1 MQATND
7 NPVLNNPYEE
17 PKFYYDT
24 DMNGNI
30 DYQTVIS
37 GRRSFGYDV
46 NIVPNK
52 PGSQAMFSQEDFI
65 SADPNAEFINT
76 IRKEVKAWREAGYPK
91 ASRITK
97 ELLDFWFNNRERRA
111 NLRLFFCQREA
122 VETAVWLNEIA
133 ERDPNTGNYILNLL
147 GERRHSVSDDDA
159 NVLPRTAFKMAT
171 GTGKTVV
178 MAMLIL
184 YNYLNKRANP
194 MDTHYADHF
203 LLCAPGITI
212 RDRLGV
218 LQLDY
223 SQRSN
228 NFERADYYHQRGLI
242 PPQFEKELGGLN
254 ASITIVNYQQF
265 LPRVF
270 SGKHAS
276 PLDGKQKWVN
286 GKLETQKDKEDYS
299 VMLSR
304 ILEKGVKGKR
314 IVVINDEAHH
324 CYLPK
329 TNKDKSLSDDEKS
342 DLKQENEAAMVW
354 YEGLRQMKLLGY
366 KLQQVYDLSATPYY
380 LKGSGYKEY
389 SLFPWVVSDFGLV
402 DAIESGLVKIPYLPA
417 YDNTTD
423 LDEPK
428 LRNIYDCIKDKLPKR
443 GMRAQKK
450 KDREDLAAD
459 VGTRRVA
466 SAPVETQRVVSAP
479 NLPTLL
485 NTALEQFVKD
495 YEDYDRGLRQSY
507 EAMGTLY
514 TAPPV
519 MIIVCNNTTV
529 SHEVYRDIAGYQDG
543 VDEEGEPRYRKG
555 RYKVFSNYDDYGM
568 PEEKFP
574 TLLIDSSALD
584 EASARIDEAFKKAYS
599 KEIEDFRHEYANQ
612 HGAGSADNITDAD
625 ILREVVNT
633 VGKPGKL
640 GGDIKCVVS
649 VSMLTEGWDANT
661 VTHVCGIRAFGSQLL
676 CEQVVGR
683 ALRRQSYDL
692 TPYDKLGR
700 EIDRKDLHR
709 YNPENVTY
717 KFPPEYARII
727 GVPFNTFK
735 GGETVVTPPQ
745 KPKNIIRALP
755 ERQATMEI
763 RFPVITGYRSDNVE
777 GTLTAKFE
785 GLPKFVLDFNKIPTE
800 TVLQTIVN
808 GDKKMMKTDYME
820 LRDSQVVYYFA
831 HLMIREYYTSRE
843 HGQQFQKF
851 PDIKKIVETWF
862 NEQLEIRGGDG
873 SPDQKRLVMLWDYKA
888 VLASIMEG
896 VHQANQDQEI
906 ISAVLNYYNPEGS
919 TAHVFRPTNKTVWP
933 TQKSHV
939 NYVIAEDNSWQQI
952 AAKTLD
958 AMECVVSWVRNQYL
972 GFRIPYT
979 VGDENKDYQPTF
991 IVRAGAR
998 ASSPALLAGEDVCA
1012 PQNAGEDARAPKN
1025 LIVECMD
1032 FDADNSGNKDAK
1044 RHYLKD
1050 YWIPAA
1056 NNLKTYGQWQLLE
1069 VRDID
1074 QLESEIRKAI

>member
-1 MQATND
+1 MQANND

-17 PKFYYDT
+17 PQYYYDT

-30 DYQTVIS
+30 DYATVIN
-37 GRRSFGYDV
+37 GRRPFGYDV
-46 NIVPNK
+46 NIVPK
-52 PGSQAMFSQEDFI
+52 KRGEKTFFSQEDFI
-65 SADPNAEFINT
+65 SVDPNAEFING

-97 ELLDFWFNNRERRA
+97 ELLDFWFNNKERRA

-147 GERRHSVSDDDA
+147 GERRHTVSKDDA
-159 NVLPRTAFKMAT
+159 YVLPRTAFKMAT

-212 RDRLGV
+212 RDRLSV

-228 NFERADYYHQRGLI
+228 NFERTDYYHQRGLI

-276 PLDGKQKWVN
+276 PLDGKQKWVD
-286 GKLETQKDKEDYS
+286 GELVTQKDKEDYS

-324 CYLPK
+324 CYLPRQ
-329 TNKDKSLSDDEKS
+329 NKDKSLTDDEKC

-380 LKGSGYKEY
+380 LKGSGYPEY

-402 DAIESGLVKIPYLPA
+402 DAIESGLVKIPFLPA

-428 LRNIYDCIKDKLPKR
+428 LRNIYESIKDKLPRR
-443 GMRAQKK
+443 GIRAQKK
-450 KDREDLAAD
+450 KDKED
-459 VGTRRVA
+459 R
-466 SAPVETQRVVSAP
+466 SAEGRLQGKNVDTSTLSVQAP

-495 YEDYDRGLRQSY
+495 YEDYDRGLRQAF

-519 MIIVCNNTTV
+519 LIVVCNNTTV

-543 VDEEGEPRYRKG
+543 VNEDGEPRYRKG
-555 RYKVFSNYDDYGM
+555 RFDVFSNYDGM
-568 PEEKFP
+568 GLPKEKFP

-584 EASARIDEAFKKAYS
+584 EASTRIDEAFKKAYAN
-599 KEIEDFRHEYANQ
+599 EIEEFRHEYANQ
-612 HGAGSADNITDAD
+612 HGAGSADNLTDAD

-692 TPYDKLGR
+692 IPYDKLGR
-700 EIDRKDLHR
+700 EIDRKDL
-709 YNPENVTY
+709 YKYKEENITY

-735 GGETVVTPPQ
+735 GGDTVVTKPQ
-745 KPKNIIRALP
+745 KPKAIIRALP
-755 ERQATMEI
+755 ERQQMEI
-763 RFPVITGYRSDNVE
+763 RFPVITGYRSDNIE
-777 GTLTAKFE
+777 GSLKADFT
-785 GLPKFVLDFNKIPTE
+785 GLPKFQLNFNQIPTE
-800 TVLQTIVN
+800 TVLQTVVN
-808 GDKKMMKTDYME
+808 GDQKMLKTDYKE
-820 LRDSQVVYYFA
+820 LRDLQVIYYFA

-851 PDIKKIVETWF
+851 PDIKQIVETWY
-862 NEQLEIRGGDG
+862 NEQLEIVGGDG
-873 SPDQKRLVMLWDYKA
+873 STEQKRLVMLWNYKA
-888 VLASIMEG
+888 VLDNIMEG
-896 VHQANQDQEI
+896 VHKANEDHEE

-919 TAHVFRPTNKTVWP
+919 TIHVYRPTNKTVYP

-952 AAKTLD
+952 AAQTLD
-958 AMECVVSWVRNQYL
+958 SMDCVECWVKNTYL

-979 VGDENKDYQPTF
+979 VGDENKEYQPTF
-991 IVRAGAR
+991 IVRVKGI
-998 ASSPALLAGEDVCA
+998 
-1012 PQNAGEDARAPKN
+1012 N
-1025 LIVECMD
+1025 LIVECED
-1032 FDADNSGNKDAK
+1032 FDSDKSGNKEAK

-1056 NNLKTYGQWQLLE
+1056 NNLKTYGTWDLLE

-1074 QLESEIRKAI
+1074 QLEKLINDKIKQL

>member
-1 MQATND
+1 MQANND

-17 PKFYYDT
+17 PQYYYDT

-30 DYQTVIS
+30 DYATVIN
-37 GRRSFGYDV
+37 GRRPFGYDV
-46 NIVPNK
+46 NIVPK
-52 PGSQAMFSQEDFI
+52 KRGDQTIFSQEDFI
-65 SADPNAEFINT
+65 SKDPNAEFING
-76 IRKEVKAWREAGYPK
+76 IRKEVKTWREAGYPK

-97 ELLDFWFNNRERRA
+97 ELLDFWFNNKERRA

-147 GERRHSVSDDDA
+147 GERRHTVSTDDA
-159 NVLPRTAFKMAT
+159 YVLPRTAFKMAT

-212 RDRLGV
+212 RDRLAV

-228 NFERADYYHQRGLI
+228 NYERTDYYHQRGLI

-254 ASITIVNYQQF
+254 SSITIVNYQQF

-270 SGKHAS
+270 AGKHAS
-276 PLDGKQKWVN
+276 PLDGKIVYRDGEMVQQK
-286 GKLETQKDKEDYS
+286 ETEDYS

-304 ILEKGVKGKR
+304 VLEKGVKGKR
-314 IVVINDEAHH
+314 IIVINDEAHH
-324 CYLPK
+324 CYLPRN
-329 TNKDKSLSDDEKS
+329 TKDKSLTDDEKS
-342 DLKQENEAAMVW
+342 DLKQENDTAMVW

-366 KLQQVYDLSATPYY
+366 KIQHVYDLSATPYY
-380 LKGSGYKEY
+380 LKGSGYPEY

-417 YDNTTD
+417 YDNTPD

-428 LRNIYDCIKDKLPKR
+428 LRNIYDSIKDKLPKR
-443 GMRAQKK
+443 GLRAQKK
-450 KDREDLAAD
+450 KDKEDNIDTSALA
-459 VGTRRVA
+459 V
-466 SAPVETQRVVSAP
+466 QAP

-495 YEDYDRGLRQSY
+495 YEDYDRGLRQAF

-519 MIIVCNNTTV
+519 LIVVCNNTTV

-543 VDEEGEPRYRKG
+543 VNEDGEPRYRHG
-555 RYKVFSNYDDYGM
+555 RFEVFSNYDGM
-568 PEEKFP
+568 GLPKEKFP

-584 EASARIDEAFKKAYS
+584 EASTRIDEAFKKAYAN
-599 KEIEDFRHEYANQ
+599 EIEEFRHEYANQ
-612 HGAGSADNITDAD
+612 HGAGSADNLTDAD

-692 TPYDKLGR
+692 IPYDKLGR
-700 EIDRKDLHR
+700 EIDRRDLYK
-709 YNPENVTY
+709 YNKENVTY

-735 GGETVVTPPQ
+735 GGKTVVTKPQ
-745 KPKNIIRALP
+745 KPKAIIRALP
-755 ERQATMEI
+755 ERQQMEI
-763 RFPVITGYRSDNVE
+763 KFPVITGYRSDNIE
-777 GTLTAKFE
+777 GTLTADFT
-785 GLPKFVLDFNKIPTE
+785 GLPKFQLNFNQIPTE
-800 TVLQTIVN
+800 TILETVVN
-808 GDKKMMKTDYME
+808 GDQKMLKTDYKE
-820 LRDSQVVYYFA
+820 LRDSQVIYYFA

-851 PDIKKIVETWF
+851 PDIKKIVETWY
-862 NEQLEIRGGDG
+862 NEQLEIIGGDG
-873 SPDQKRLVMLWDYKA
+873 SPEQKRLVMLWNYKA
-888 VLASIMEG
+888 VLGNIMEG
-896 VHQANQDQEI
+896 VHKANADHEE

-919 TAHVFRPTNKTVWP
+919 TIHVYRPTNRPVYP

-939 NYVIAEDNSWQQI
+939 NLVIAEDNSWQQI

-958 AMECVVSWVRNQYL
+958 AMDSVECWVKNTYL

-979 VGDENKDYQPTF
+979 VGDENKEYQPTF
-991 IVRAGAR
+991 IVRVKGI
-998 ASSPALLAGEDVCA
+998 
-1012 PQNAGEDARAPKN
+1012 N
-1025 LIVECMD
+1025 LIVECED
-1032 FDADNSGNKDAK
+1032 FDSDKSGNKEAK

-1056 NNLKTYGQWQLLE
+1056 NNLKTYGTWDLLE

-1074 QLESEIRKAI
+1074 QLEKLINEKIK

>member
-1 MQATND
+1 MQANND

-17 PKFYYDT
+17 PKYYYDT

-30 DYQTVIS
+30 DYQTIIN
-37 GRRSFGYDV
+37 GRRPFGYDV
-46 NIVPNK
+46 NIVPGK
-52 PGSQAMFSQEDFI
+52 RGDRTLFSQGDFV
-65 SADPNAEFINT
+65 SVDPNAEFINT
-76 IRKEVKAWREAGYPK
+76 IRSEVKAWRKAGYPK

-97 ELLDFWFNNRERRA
+97 ELLDFWFNNKDRKA
-111 NLRLFFCQREA
+111 NLSLFFCQREA

-147 GERRHSVSDDDA
+147 AERRHSVSQDDA
-159 NVLPRTAFKMAT
+159 FVLPRTAFKMAT

-218 LQLDY
+218 LQLDF
-223 SQRSN
+223 SKRSN
-228 NFERADYYHQRGLI
+228 NFERTDYYHQRGLI
-242 PPQFEKELGGLN
+242 PQQFEKELGGLN
-254 ASITIVNYQQF
+254 SSITIVNYQQF
-265 LPRVF
+265 LPRTF

-276 PLDGKQKWVN
+276 PLDGKQKWKD

-299 VMLSR
+299 IMLNR

-324 CYLPK
+324 CYLPRQDKNK
-329 TNKDKSLSDDEKS
+329 TLSEDEKN
-342 DLKQENEAAMVW
+342 DLKQENETAMVW

-366 KLQQVYDLSATPYY
+366 KLQHVYDLSATPYY
-380 LKGSGYKEY
+380 LKGSGYTEY

-417 YDNTTD
+417 YDNTPG

-428 LRNIYDCIKDKLPKR
+428 LRNIYECVKDKLPKR
-443 GMRAQKK
+443 GMRSQKK
-450 KDREDLAAD
+450 KDKEDQAA
-459 VGTRRVA
+459 A
-466 SAPVETQRVVSAP
+466 APSAVMLSQQPP

-485 NTALEQFVKD
+485 NTALDQFVED
-495 YEDYDRGLRQSY
+495 YRNYDRGLREAF

-519 MIIVCNNTTV
+519 MIVVCNNTTV
-529 SHEVYRDIAGYQDG
+529 SYEVYREIAGYQDG
-543 VDEEGEPRYRKG
+543 VNDDGEPRYRQG
-555 RYKVFSNYDDYGM
+555 RFDLFSNYDAMGLPKD
-568 PEEKFP
+568 KFP

-584 EASARIDEAFKKAYS
+584 EASARIDEAFKKAYAE
-599 KEIEDFRHEYANQ
+599 EIEEFKHEYANQ
-612 HGAGSADNITDAD
+612 HGAGSADNLTDAD

-692 TPYDKLGR
+692 IAYDKLGH
-700 EIDRKDLHR
+700 EIDAKDLYK
-709 YNPENVTY
+709 YNKENVTY

-735 GGETVVTPPQ
+735 GGQTVVTKPQ
-745 KPKNIIRALP
+745 KPKAIVRALP

-777 GTLTAKFE
+777 GTLSAKFE
-785 GLPKFVLDFNKIPTE
+785 GLPKFVLDFNKIPTK
-800 TVLQTIVN
+800 TALQSVVN
-808 GDKKMMKTDYME
+808 DKEYLLKTDYME
-820 LRDSQVVYYFA
+820 LRDAQVIYYFA

-843 HGQQFQKF
+843 HGQQFQRF
-851 PDIKKIVETWF
+851 PDIKRIVEMWYGT
-862 NEQLEIRGGDG
+862 QLEIHGGDG
-873 SPDQKRLVMLWDYKA
+873 SGEQKRLVMLWDYKA
-888 VLASIMEG
+888 VLANIMEG
-896 VHQANQDQEI
+896 VHKANADHEEI
-906 ISAVLNYYNPEGS
+906 NAVLNYYNPEGS
-919 TAHVFRPTNKTVWP
+919 TQHVFRPTNKAVWP
-933 TQKSHV
+933 TLKSHV
-939 NYVIAEDNSWQQI
+939 NYIIAEDNSWQQI
-952 AAKTLD
+952 AAKD
-958 AMECVVSWVRNQYL
+958 GMCRVL
-972 GFRIPYT
+972 GA
-979 VGDENKDYQPTF
+979 QP
-991 IVRAGAR
+991 VPR
-998 ASSPALLAGEDVCA
+998 LAYSLHHW
-1012 PQNAGEDARAPKN
+1012 R
-1025 LIVECMD
+1025 
-1032 FDADNSGNKDAK
+1032 
-1044 RHYLKD
+1044 
-1050 YWIPAA
+1050 
-1056 NNLKTYGQWQLLE
+1056 
-1069 VRDID
+1069 
-1074 QLESEIRKAI
+1074 

>member
-1 MQATND
+1 MQANNE

-17 PKFYYDT
+17 PQYYYDT

-30 DYQTVIS
+30 DYATVIN
-37 GRRSFGYDV
+37 GRRPFGYDV
-46 NIVPNK
+46 NIVPK
-52 PGSQAMFSQEDFI
+52 KRGDKTFFSQEDFI
-65 SADPNAEFINT
+65 SVDPNAEFING

-97 ELLDFWFNNRERRA
+97 ELLDFWFNNKERRA

-147 GERRHSVSDDDA
+147 GERRHTVSTDDA
-159 NVLPRTAFKMAT
+159 YVLPRTAFKMAT

-212 RDRLGV
+212 RDRLSV

-228 NFERADYYHQRGLI
+228 NFERTDYYHQRGLI

-276 PLDGKQKWVN
+276 PLDGKQKWVD
-286 GKLETQKDKEDYS
+286 GELVTQKDKEDYS

-324 CYLPK
+324 CYLPRQ
-329 TNKDKSLSDDEKS
+329 NKDKNLTEDEKS

-380 LKGSGYKEY
+380 LKGSGYPEY

-428 LRNIYDCIKDKLPKR
+428 LRNIYECIKDKLPKR

-450 KDREDLAAD
+450 KDKEDHVDTSALA
-459 VGTRRVA
+459 V
-466 SAPVETQRVVSAP
+466 QAP

-495 YEDYDRGLRQSY
+495 YEDYDRGLRQAY

-519 MIIVCNNTTV
+519 LIVVCNNTTV

-543 VDEEGEPRYRKG
+543 VNEDGEPRYRKG
-555 RYKVFSNYDDYGM
+555 RFDVFSNYDGM
-568 PEEKFP
+568 GLPKEKFP

-584 EASARIDEAFKKAYS
+584 EASTRIDEAFKKAYAN
-599 KEIEDFRHEYANQ
+599 EIEEFRHEYANQ
-612 HGAGSADNITDAD
+612 HGAGSADNLTDAD

-692 TPYDKLGR
+692 IPYDKLGR
-700 EIDRKDLHR
+700 EIDRKDL
-709 YNPENVTY
+709 YKYKEENITY

-735 GGETVVTPPQ
+735 GGDTVVTKPQ
-745 KPKNIIRALP
+745 KPKAIIRALP
-755 ERQATMEI
+755 ERKEMEI
-763 RFPVITGYRSDNVE
+763 RFPVITGYRSDNIE
-777 GTLTAKFE
+777 GSLKADFT
-785 GLPKFVLDFNKIPTE
+785 GLPKFQLNFNQIPTE

-808 GDKKMMKTDYME
+808 GDQKMLKTDYKE
-820 LRDSQVVYYFA
+820 LRDSQVIYYFA

-851 PDIKKIVETWF
+851 PDIKQIVETWY
-862 NEQLEIRGGDG
+862 NEQLEIVGGDG
-873 SPDQKRLVMLWDYKA
+873 STEQKRLVMLWNYKA
-888 VLASIMEG
+888 VLDNINEG
-896 VHQANQDQEI
+896 IHKANADHEEI
-906 ISAVLNYYNPEGS
+906 TAVLNYYNPEGS
-919 TAHVFRPTNKTVWP
+919 TIHVYRPTNKAVYP

-958 AMECVVSWVRNQYL
+958 AMECVECWVKNTYL

-979 VGDENKDYQPTF
+979 VGDENKEYQPTF
-991 IVRAGAR
+991 IVRVKGI
-998 ASSPALLAGEDVCA
+998 
-1012 PQNAGEDARAPKN
+1012 N
-1025 LIVECMD
+1025 LIVECED
-1032 FDADNSGNKDAK
+1032 FDGDKSGNKEAK

-1056 NNLKTYGQWQLLE
+1056 NNLKTYGTWDLLE

-1074 QLESEIRKAI
+1074 QLEKLINDKIKQL

>member
-1 MQATND
+1 MDKDNVTTIQND

-17 PKFYYDT
+17 PKYYYDT
-24 DMNGNI
+24 DLSGNI
-30 DYQTVIS
+30 DYNKVIN
-37 GRRSFGYDV
+37 GRRPFGYDV

-52 PGSQAMFSQEDFI
+52 RGEQTIFSQGDFA
-65 SADPNAEFINT
+65 SSDPNAEFINT
-76 IRKEVKAWREAGYPK
+76 IREEVKKWRLDGYPR

-97 ELLDFWFNNRERRA
+97 ELLDYWFNNKERQS

-147 GERRHSVSDDDA
+147 GERRHTVSEDDA

-218 LQLDY
+218 LQLDF

-228 NFERADYYHQRGLI
+228 NFERTDYYHQRGLI

-254 ASITIVNYQQF
+254 SSITIVNYQQF

-270 SGKHAS
+270 AGKHAS
-276 PLDGKQKWVN
+276 PLDGKQKWVD
-286 GKLETQKDKEDYS
+286 GKLVTQKEKEDYS

-329 TNKDKSLSDDEKS
+329 ETKEKLDVDEKK
-342 DLKQENEAAMVW
+342 DNDTAKVW

-366 KLQQVYDLSATPYY
+366 KIQHVYDLSATPYY

-389 SLFPWVVSDFGLV
+389 SLYPWVVSDFGLV
-402 DAIESGLVKIPYLPA
+402 DAIESGLVKIPFLPA

-423 LDEPK
+423 LEEPK
-428 LRNIYDCIKDKLPKR
+428 LRNIYEFVKDKLPKG
-443 GMRAQKK
+443 GMKAQKK
-450 KDREDLAAD
+450 KDKEEKVDPQNTIAA
-459 VGTRRVA
+459 
-466 SAPVETQRVVSAP
+466 QAP

-495 YEDYDRGLRQSY
+495 YEKYAKGLRESF
-507 EAMGTLY
+507 EAMGSLY
-514 TAPPV
+514 SAPPV
-519 MIIVCNNTTV
+519 MIVVCNNTTV
-529 SHEVYRDIAGYQDG
+529 SYEVYREIAGYQDG
-543 VDEEGEPRYRKG
+543 VDNEGEPRYRHG
-555 RYKVFSNYDDYGM
+555 RFPIFSNYDEMGF
-568 PEEKFP
+568 PKEKFP

-584 EASARIDEAFKKAYS
+584 DASTRIDEAFKNAHV
-599 KEIEDFRHEYANQ
+599 KEIEEFKREYANL

-692 TPYDKLGR
+692 IPYDKLGR
-700 EIDRKDLHR
+700 EIDRKKL
-709 YNPENVTY
+709 YKYSPENVTY

-735 GGETVVTPPQ
+735 GGQTVVTPPQ
-745 KPKNIIRALP
+745 KPKNILRALP
-755 ERQATMEI
+755 ERQQQMEI
-763 RFPVITGYRSDNVE
+763 RFPVITGYRSDNIE
-777 GTLTAKFE
+777 GTLVADFTN
-785 GLPKFVLDFNKIPTE
+785 LPRFKLDFNKIPTE
-800 TVLQTIVN
+800 TVLQTVVN
-808 GDKKMMKTDYME
+808 GDKQMLKTDYLD
-820 LRDSQVVYYFA
+820 LRDSQVIYYFA

-843 HGQQFQKF
+843 HGQQFQRF
-851 PDIKKIVETWF
+851 PDIKCIVEKWY
-862 NEQLEIRGGDG
+862 NEQLEIVGGDG
-873 SPDQKRLVMLWDYKA
+873 SPEQKRLVMLWNYKA
-888 VLASIMEG
+888 VLDNINEG
-896 VHQANQDQEI
+896 IHKANADHEEI
-906 ISAVLNYYNPEGS
+906 TAVLNYYNPEET
-919 TAHVFRPTNKTVWP
+919 TAHVYRATNKDVYP
-933 TQKSHV
+933 TEKSHV

-958 AMECVVSWVRNQYL
+958 SMDNVIAWVKNDYL

-979 VGDENKDYQPTF
+979 VGDENKVYLPTF
-991 IVRAGAR
+991 IVKVKKTDE
-998 ASSPALLAGEDVCA
+998 SII
-1012 PQNAGEDARAPKN
+1012 N
-1025 LIVECMD
+1025 LIVECEK
-1032 FDADNSGNKDAK
+1032 FDSDKTGNKDSK
-1044 RHYLKD
+1044 RHYLKER
-1050 YWIPAA
+1050 WIPAA
-1056 NNLKTYGQWQLLE
+1056 NNLKTYGQWDLLE
-1069 VRDID
+1069 VEDID
-1074 QLESEIRKAI
+1074 QLKELINEKIK

>member
-1 MQATND
+1 MQANND

-17 PKFYYDT
+17 PHYYYDT

-30 DYQTVIS
+30 DYATVIN
-37 GRRSFGYDV
+37 GRRPFGYDV
-46 NIVPNK
+46 NIVPK
-52 PGSQAMFSQEDFI
+52 KRGDQTIFSQEDFI
-65 SADPNAEFINT
+65 SVDPNAEFING

-147 GERRHSVSDDDA
+147 GERRHTVSKDDA
-159 NVLPRTAFKMAT
+159 YVLPRTAFKMAT

-212 RDRLGV
+212 RDRLSV

-228 NFERADYYHQRGLI
+228 NFERTDYYHQRGLI

-254 ASITIVNYQQF
+254 SSITIVNYQQF

-270 SGKHAS
+270 AGKHAS
-276 PLDGKQKWVN
+276 PLDGKQKWVD
-286 GKLETQKDKEDYS
+286 GELVTQKETEDYS

-304 ILEKGVKGKR
+304 VMEKGVKGKR
-314 IVVINDEAHH
+314 IIVINDEAHH
-324 CYLPK
+324 CYLPRQ
-329 TNKDKSLSDDEKS
+329 NKDKSLTDDEKS
-342 DLKQENEAAMVW
+342 DLKQENDTAMVW

-366 KLQQVYDLSATPYY
+366 KLQHVYDLSATPYY
-380 LKGSGYKEY
+380 LKGSGYPEY

-402 DAIESGLVKIPYLPA
+402 DAIESGLVKIPFLPA

-428 LRNIYDCIKDKLPKR
+428 LRNIYECIKDKLPKR
-443 GMRAQKK
+443 GLRAQKK
-450 KDREDLAAD
+450 KDKEDNVDTSALA
-459 VGTRRVA
+459 V
-466 SAPVETQRVVSAP
+466 QAP

-495 YEDYDRGLRQSY
+495 YEDYDRGLRQAF

-519 MIIVCNNTTV
+519 LIVVCNNTTV

-543 VDEEGEPRYRKG
+543 VNEDGEPRYRHG
-555 RYKVFSNYDDYGM
+555 RFSVFSNYDEMGLPKD
-568 PEEKFP
+568 KFP

-584 EASARIDEAFKKAYS
+584 EASTRIDEAFKKAYAN
-599 KEIEDFRHEYANQ
+599 EIEEFRHEYANQ
-612 HGAGSADNITDAD
+612 HGAGSADNLTDAD

-692 TPYDKLGR
+692 IPYDKLGR
-700 EIDRKDLHR
+700 EIDRKDLYK
-709 YNPENVTY
+709 YNKENITY

-735 GGETVVTPPQ
+735 GGQTVVTKPQ
-745 KPKNIIRALP
+745 KPKAIIRALP
-755 ERQATMEI
+755 ERRQMEI
-763 RFPVITGYRSDNVE
+763 RFPVITGYRSDNIE
-777 GTLTAKFE
+777 GSLKADFTD
-785 GLPKFVLDFNKIPTE
+785 LPKFKLDFNKIPTE
-800 TVLQTIVN
+800 TILQTVVN
-808 GDKKMMKTDYME
+808 GDQKMLKTDYKEM
-820 LRDSQVVYYFA
+820 RDLQVIYYFA

-851 PDIKKIVETWF
+851 PDIKQIVETWY
-862 NEQLEIRGGDG
+862 NEQLEIIGGDG
-873 SPDQKRLVMLWDYKA
+873 STEQKRLVMLWNYKA
-888 VLASIMEG
+888 VLDNIMEG
-896 VHQANQDQEI
+896 VHKANEDHEE

-919 TAHVFRPTNKTVWP
+919 TIHVYRPTNKTVYL

-939 NYVIAEDNSWQQI
+939 NYVISEDNSWQQI

-958 AMECVVSWVRNQYL
+958 AMECVECWVKNTYL

-979 VGDENKDYQPTF
+979 VGDENKEYQPTF
-991 IVRAGAR
+991 IVRIKGI
-998 ASSPALLAGEDVCA
+998 
-1012 PQNAGEDARAPKN
+1012 N
-1025 LIVECMD
+1025 LIVECED
-1032 FDADNSGNKDAK
+1032 FDSDKSGNKEAK

-1056 NNLKTYGQWQLLE
+1056 NNLKTYGTWQLLE
-1069 VRDID
+1069 IRDID
-1074 QLESEIRKAI
+1074 QLESEILKTITK

>member
-1 MQATND
+1 MFGRIFVEREQRINDITLMQANND

-17 PKFYYDT
+17 PRCYYDT

-30 DYQTVIS
+30 DYATVID
-37 GRRSFGYDV
+37 GRRPFGYDV
-46 NIVPNK
+46 NIVPK
-52 PGSQAMFSQEDFI
+52 KRGDQTFFSQEDFI
-65 SADPNAEFINT
+65 SVDPNAEFING
-76 IRKEVKAWREAGYPK
+76 IRKEVKTWREAGYPK

-97 ELLDFWFNNRERRA
+97 ELLDYWFNNKDRRP

-147 GERRHSVSDDDA
+147 GERRHTVSSDDA
-159 NVLPRTAFKMAT
+159 YVLPRTAFKMAT

-212 RDRLGV
+212 RDRLSV

-228 NFERADYYHQRGLI
+228 NYERSDYYHQRGLI

-254 ASITIVNYQQF
+254 SSITILNYQQF

-276 PLDGKQKWVN
+276 PLDGKVVYRDGEMVQQK
-286 GKLETQKDKEDYS
+286 ETEDYS
-299 VMLSR
+299 VLLNR
-304 ILEKGVKGKR
+304 VLEKGVKGKR

-324 CYLPK
+324 CYLPRQA
-329 TNKDKSLSDDEKS
+329 KDKSLTDDEKN
-342 DLKQENEAAMVW
+342 DLKQENDTAMVW

-366 KLQQVYDLSATPYY
+366 KLQHVYDLSATPYY
-380 LKGSGYKEY
+380 LKGSGYPEY

-428 LRNIYDCIKDKLPKR
+428 LRNIYECIKDKLPKR
-443 GMRAQKK
+443 GLRAQKK
-450 KDREDLAAD
+450 KDKEEQENKDSDNAKTSVFA
-459 VGTRRVA
+459 
-466 SAPVETQRVVSAP
+466 QAP

-495 YEDYDRGLRQSY
+495 YEDYDRGLRQVY
-507 EAMGTLY
+507 EEMGSLY
-514 TAPPV
+514 SAPPV
-519 MIIVCNNTTV
+519 LIIVCNNTTV

-543 VDEEGEPRYRKG
+543 VNEDGEPRYRHG
-555 RYKVFSNYDDYGM
+555 RFEVFSNYDGM
-568 PEEKFP
+568 GSPKEKFP

-584 EASARIDEAFKKAYS
+584 EASTRIDDAFKKAYAQ
-599 KEIEDFRHEYANQ
+599 EIEEFRHEYANQ
-612 HGAGSADNITDAD
+612 HGAGSADNLTDAD

-692 TPYDKLGR
+692 IPYDKQGR
-700 EIDRKDLHR
+700 EIDRKEL
-709 YNPENVTY
+709 YKFNKENITY

-735 GGETVVTPPQ
+735 GGKTVVVKPQ
-745 KPKNIIRALP
+745 KPKAIIRALP
-755 ERQATMEI
+755 ERQQMEI
-763 RFPVITGYRSDNVE
+763 RFPVITGYRSDNIE
-777 GTLTAKFE
+777 GSLTADFT
-785 GLPKFVLDFNKIPTE
+785 GLPKFKLDFNKIPTE
-800 TVLQTIVN
+800 TVLQTVVN
-808 GDKKMMKTDYME
+808 GDQKMLKADYME
-820 LRDSQVVYYFA
+820 LRDSQVIYYFA
-831 HLMIREYYTSRE
+831 HLMIREYYTSPK

-851 PDIKKIVETWF
+851 PDIRNIVEQWY
-862 NEQLEIRGGDG
+862 NEQLEIIGGDG
-873 SPDQKRLVMLWDYKA
+873 STEQKRLVMLWDYKA
-888 VLASIMEG
+888 VLDNIMEG
-896 VHQANQDQEI
+896 IHKANADHEE

-919 TAHVFRPTNKTVWP
+919 TIHVYRPTNRPVYP
-933 TQKSHV
+933 TQKSHI

-958 AMECVVSWVRNQYL
+958 SMEIVETWVKNTYL

-979 VGDENKDYQPTF
+979 VGDENKEYQPTF
-991 IVRAGAR
+991 IVKVKGI
-998 ASSPALLAGEDVCA
+998 
-1012 PQNAGEDARAPKN
+1012 N
-1025 LIVECMD
+1025 LIVECED
-1032 FDADNSGNKDAK
+1032 FDSDKSGNKGDK

-1056 NNLKTYGQWQLLE
+1056 NNLKTYGTWDLLE
-1069 VRDID
+1069 VNDID
-1074 QLESEIRKAI
+1074 QLEELINEKIKKL

>member
-1 MQATND
+1 MQANND

-17 PKFYYDT
+17 PMYYYDT

-30 DYQTVIS
+30 DYATVIN
-37 GRRSFGYDV
+37 GRRPYGYDV
-46 NIVPNK
+46 NIVPK
-52 PGSQAMFSQEDFI
+52 KRGDKTFFSQEDFI
-65 SADPNAEFINT
+65 SVDPNAEFING
-76 IRKEVKAWREAGYPK
+76 IRKEVKAWREGGYQK

-97 ELLDFWFNNRERRA
+97 ELLDFWFNNKERRA

-147 GERRHSVSDDDA
+147 TERRHTVSSDDA
-159 NVLPRTAFKMAT
+159 YVLPRTAFKMAT

-212 RDRLGV
+212 RDRLSV
-218 LQLDY
+218 LQLDN

-228 NFERADYYHQRGLI
+228 NFERTDYYHQRGLI

-254 ASITIVNYQQF
+254 SSITIVNYQQF
-265 LPRVF
+265 QPRVF
-270 SGKHAS
+270 AGKHAS

-286 GKLETQKDKEDYS
+286 GELVTQKETESYS
-299 VMLSR
+299 VLLSR

-314 IVVINDEAHH
+314 IVIINDEAHH
-324 CYLPK
+324 CYLPRQ
-329 TNKDKSLSDDEKS
+329 TKDKSLTNDEKN
-342 DLKQENEAAMVW
+342 DLKQENDTAMVW

-366 KLQQVYDLSATPYY
+366 KLQHVYDLSATPYY
-380 LKGSGYKEY
+380 LKGSGYPEY

-402 DAIESGLVKIPYLPA
+402 DAIESGLVKIPFLPA
-417 YDNTTD
+417 YDNTPD

-428 LRNIYDCIKDKLPKR
+428 LRNIYECIKDKLPKR
-443 GMRAQKK
+443 GIRAQKK
-450 KDREDLAAD
+450 KDKEDNVD
-459 VGTRRVA
+459 T
-466 SAPVETQRVVSAP
+466 SALSVQAP

-495 YEDYDRGLRQSY
+495 YEDYDRGLRQAY

-519 MIIVCNNTTV
+519 LIVVCNNTTV

-543 VDEEGEPRYRKG
+543 VNKDGEPRYRHG
-555 RYKVFSNYDDYGM
+555 RFDVFSNYDGM
-568 PEEKFP
+568 GLPKEKFP

-584 EASARIDEAFKKAYS
+584 EASTRIDEVFKKAYAN
-599 KEIEDFRHEYANQ
+599 EIEEFRHEYANQ
-612 HGAGSADNITDAD
+612 HGAGSADNLTDAD

-692 TPYDKLGR
+692 IPYDKLGR
-700 EIDRKDLHR
+700 EIDRKDLKK
-709 YNPENVTY
+709 YNPENITY
-717 KFPPEYARII
+717 KFPPEYARVI

-735 GGETVVTPPQ
+735 GGQTVVTKPQ
-745 KPKNIIRALP
+745 KPKAIIRALP
-755 ERQATMEI
+755 ERQQMEI
-763 RFPVITGYRSDNVE
+763 RFPVITGYRSDNIE
-777 GTLTAKFE
+777 GSLTADFTD
-785 GLPKFVLDFNKIPTE
+785 LPKFKLDFNKIPTK

-808 GDKKMMKTDYME
+808 GDKKMLKTDYKE
-820 LRDSQVVYYFA
+820 LRDSQVIYYFA
-831 HLMIREYYTSRE
+831 HLMIREFYRDPNGY
-843 HGQQFQKF
+843 QQFQKF
-851 PDIKKIVETWF
+851 PDIKQIVEMWF
-862 NEQLEIRGGDG
+862 NEQLEIVGGDG
-873 SPDQKRLVMLWDYKA
+873 SVDQKRLVMLWDYKA
-888 VLASIMEG
+888 VLDNINEG
-896 VHQANQDQEI
+896 IHKANEDHEE

-919 TAHVFRPTNKTVWP
+919 TIHVYRPTNKTVYP

-952 AAKTLD
+952 AAQTLD
-958 AMECVVSWVRNQYL
+958 SMECVECWVKNTYL

-979 VGDENKDYQPTF
+979 VGDENKEYQPTF
-991 IVRAGAR
+991 IVRVKGI
-998 ASSPALLAGEDVCA
+998 
-1012 PQNAGEDARAPKN
+1012 N
-1025 LIVECMD
+1025 LIVECED
-1032 FDADNSGNKDAK
+1032 FDSDKSGNKEAK

-1056 NNLKTYGQWQLLE
+1056 NNLKTYGTWDLLE
-1069 VRDID
+1069 IRDID
-1074 QLESEIRKAI
+1074 QLEKLINDKIKQL

>member
-1 MQATND
+1 MQANND

-17 PKFYYDT
+17 PQYYYDT

-30 DYQTVIS
+30 DYATVIN
-37 GRRSFGYDV
+37 GRRPFGYDV
-46 NIVPNK
+46 NIVPK
-52 PGSQAMFSQEDFI
+52 KRGDQTIFSQDDFI
-65 SADPNAEFINT
+65 SVDPNAEFING
-76 IRKEVKAWREAGYPK
+76 IRKEVKTWREAGYPK

-97 ELLDFWFNNRERRA
+97 ELLDFWFNNKERRA

-147 GERRHSVSDDDA
+147 GERRHTVSKDDA
-159 NVLPRTAFKMAT
+159 YVLPRTAFKMAT

-212 RDRLGV
+212 RDRLNV

-223 SQRSN
+223 SQRSSN
-228 NFERADYYHQRGLI
+228 YERTDYYHQRGLI

-254 ASITIVNYQQF
+254 SSITTVNYQQF

-276 PLDGKQKWVN
+276 PLDGKQKWVD
-286 GKLETQKDKEDYS
+286 GELVTQKDKEDYS

-314 IVVINDEAHH
+314 IVIINDEAHH

-329 TNKDKSLSDDEKS
+329 QNKDKTLTDDEKS

-366 KLQQVYDLSATPYY
+366 KIQQVYDLSATPYY
-380 LKGSGYKEY
+380 LKGSGYPEY

-402 DAIESGLVKIPYLPA
+402 DAIESGLVKIPFLPA
-417 YDNTTD
+417 YDNTD
-423 LDEPK
+423 LDEPR
-428 LRNIYDCIKDKLPKR
+428 LRNIYDSIKDKLPKR
-443 GMRAQKK
+443 GLRAQKK
-450 KDREDLAAD
+450 KDKENKVDTSALA
-459 VGTRRVA
+459 V
-466 SAPVETQRVVSAP
+466 QAP

-495 YEDYDRGLRQSY
+495 YEDYDRGLRQAF

-519 MIIVCNNTTV
+519 LIVVCNNTTV

-543 VDEEGEPRYRKG
+543 VNEDGEPRYRKG
-555 RYKVFSNYDDYGM
+555 RFDVFSNYDGM
-568 PEEKFP
+568 GLPKEKFP

-584 EASARIDEAFKKAYS
+584 EASTRIDEAFKKAYAN
-599 KEIEDFRHEYANQ
+599 EIEEFRHEYANQ
-612 HGAGSADNITDAD
+612 HGAGSADNLTDAD

-692 TPYDKLGR
+692 IPYDKLGQ
-700 EIDRKDLHR
+700 EIDRKDL
-709 YNPENVTY
+709 YKYKEENVTY

-735 GGETVVTPPQ
+735 GGQTVVTKPQ
-745 KPKNIIRALP
+745 KPKAIIRALP
-755 ERQATMEI
+755 ERQQMEI
-763 RFPVITGYRSDNVE
+763 RFPVITGYRSDNIE
-777 GTLTAKFE
+777 GSLTADFTD
-785 GLPKFVLDFNKIPTE
+785 LPKFQLNFNQIPTE
-800 TVLQTIVN
+800 TILQTIVN
-808 GDKKMMKTDYME
+808 GDQKMLKTDYKE
-820 LRDSQVVYYFA
+820 LRDSQVIYYFA

-851 PDIKKIVETWF
+851 PDIKKIVETWY
-862 NEQLEIRGGDG
+862 NEQLEIIGGDG
-873 SPDQKRLVMLWDYKA
+873 STEQKRLVMLWNYKA
-888 VLASIMEG
+888 VLDNIMEG
-896 VHQANQDQEI
+896 VHKANTQDEV

-919 TAHVFRPTNKTVWP
+919 TIHVYRPTNRPVYP

-958 AMECVVSWVRNQYL
+958 SMECIECWVKNTYL

-979 VGDENKDYQPTF
+979 VGDENKEYQPTF
-991 IVRAGAR
+991 ILKVRGI
-998 ASSPALLAGEDVCA
+998 
-1012 PQNAGEDARAPKN
+1012 N
-1025 LIVECMD
+1025 LIVECED
-1032 FDADNSGNKDAK
+1032 FDSDKSGNKEAK

-1056 NNLKTYGQWQLLE
+1056 NNLKTYGTWDLLE

-1074 QLESEIRKAI
+1074 QLEKLINEKIKQL

>member
-1 MQATND
+1 MQEKNATVIQSD

-17 PKFYYDT
+17 PRYYYDT

-30 DYQTVIS
+30 DYETVIN
-37 GRRSFGYDV
+37 GRRPFGYDV

-52 PGSQAMFSQEDFI
+52 RGNKTIFTQEDFI
-65 SADPNAEFINT
+65 SVDPNAEFINT
-76 IRKEVKAWREAGYPK
+76 IREEVKTWREAGYPK

-97 ELLDFWFNNRERRA
+97 ELLDFWFNNKERRA

-147 GERRHSVSDDDA
+147 GERRHTVSQDDA
-159 NVLPRTAFKMAT
+159 YVLPRTAFKMAT

-218 LQLDY
+218 LQLDFN
-223 SQRSN
+223 QRSN
-228 NFERADYYHQRGLI
+228 NYERTDYYHQRGLI

-286 GKLETQKDKEDYS
+286 GELVTQKDKEDYS

-304 ILEKGVKGKR
+304 ILEKGVRGKR

-324 CYLPK
+324 CYLPRNTK
-329 TNKDKSLSDDEKS
+329 EKLSDDEKI

-380 LKGSGYKEY
+380 LKGSGYPEY

-417 YDNTTD
+417 YDNTPE
-423 LDEPK
+423 LEEPK
-428 LRNIYDCIKDKLPKR
+428 LRNIYQYIKDLLPRR
-443 GMRAQKK
+443 GIRGQRRQ
-450 KDREDLAAD
+450 DRENNVDTSLNAQ
-459 VGTRRVA
+459 V
-466 SAPVETQRVVSAP
+466 P

-485 NTALEQFVKD
+485 NSALEQFVND
-495 YEDYDRGLRQSY
+495 YIDYDRGLRQSY
-507 EAMGTLY
+507 EEMGTLY
-514 TAPPV
+514 SAPPV
-519 MIIVCNNTTV
+519 LIVVCNNTTV

-543 VDEEGEPRYRKG
+543 VDEDGEPRYRHG
-555 RYKVFSNYDDYGM
+555 RFPIFSNYDEMGL
-568 PEEKFP
+568 PKEKFP

-584 EASARIDEAFKKAYS
+584 EASTRIDDSFKKAYA
-599 KEIEDFRHEYANQ
+599 KEIEDFKHEYANL
-612 HGAGSADNITDAD
+612 HGAGSADNLTDAD

-633 VGKPGKL
+633 VGKSGKL

-692 TPYDKLGR
+692 IPYDSLGR
-700 EIDRKDLHR
+700 EINRKDLHR
-709 YNPENVTY
+709 YNPENITY

-735 GGETVVTPPQ
+735 GGKTVVTKPQ
-745 KPKNIIRALP
+745 KSKAILRALP
-755 ERQATMEI
+755 ERKALEI
-763 RFPVITGYRSDNVE
+763 RFPVITGYRSDNIE
-777 GTLTAKFE
+777 GALAADFT
-785 GLPKFVLDFNKIPTE
+785 GLPKFRLDFNKIPIE
-800 TVLQTIVN
+800 TILQTVVN
-808 GDKKMMKTDYME
+808 GDQKMLKTDYME
-820 LRDSQVVYYFA
+820 LRDSQVIYYFA

-851 PDIKKIVETWF
+851 PDIKQIVETWY
-862 NEQLEIRGGDG
+862 NEQLEIVGGDG
-873 SPDQKRLVMLWDYKA
+873 SNDQKRLVMLWNYKA
-888 VLASIMEG
+888 VLSNINEG
-896 VHQANQDQEI
+896 IHKANADHEEI
-906 ISAVLNYYNPEGS
+906 TAVLNYYNPEGS
-919 TAHVFRPTNKTVWP
+919 TIHVYRPTNKTVHP
-933 TQKSHV
+933 IQKSHV
-939 NYVIAEDNSWQQI
+939 NLVIAEDNSWQQI
-952 AAKTLD
+952 AAQTLD
-958 AMECVVSWVRNQYL
+958 SMPNVVCWVKNTYL
-972 GFRIPYT
+972 GFRIPFT
-979 VGDENKDYQPTF
+979 VGDENKEYQPTF
-991 IVRAGAR
+991 IVKVKVN
-998 ASSPALLAGEDVCA
+998 EDIII
-1012 PQNAGEDARAPKN
+1012 N
-1025 LIVECMD
+1025 LIVECED
-1032 FDADNSGNKDAK
+1032 FDSDKSGNKDAK

-1056 NNLKTYGQWQLLE
+1056 NNLKTYGQWDLLE

-1074 QLESEIRKAI
+1074 QLGASINQWIREQ

>member
-1 MQATND
+1 MQANND

-17 PKFYYDT
+17 PMYYYDT

-30 DYQTVIS
+30 DYATVIN
-37 GRRSFGYDV
+37 GRRPFGYDV
-46 NIVPNK
+46 NIVPK
-52 PGSQAMFSQEDFI
+52 KRGDKTFFSQEDFI
-65 SADPNAEFINT
+65 SVDPNAEFING
-76 IRKEVKAWREAGYPK
+76 IRKEVKTWREAGYPK

-97 ELLDFWFNNRERRA
+97 ELLDFWFNNKERRP

-147 GERRHSVSDDDA
+147 TERRHTVSKDDA
-159 NVLPRTAFKMAT
+159 YVLPRTAFKMAT

-212 RDRLGV
+212 RDRLAV

-228 NFERADYYHQRGLI
+228 NFERTDYYHQRGLI

-254 ASITIVNYQQF
+254 SSITIVNYQQF

-270 SGKHAS
+270 AGKHAS
-276 PLDGKQKWVN
+276 PLDGKIVYRDGEMVQQK
-286 GKLETQKDKEDYS
+286 ETEDYS
-299 VMLSR
+299 VLLSR
-304 ILEKGVKGKR
+304 VLEKGVKGKR
-314 IVVINDEAHH
+314 IIVINDEAHH
-324 CYLPK
+324 CYLPRN
-329 TNKDKSLSDDEKS
+329 TKDKSLTDDEKS
-342 DLKQENEAAMVW
+342 DLKQENDTAMVW

-366 KLQQVYDLSATPYY
+366 KIQHVYDLSATPYY
-380 LKGSGYKEY
+380 LKGSGYPEY

-417 YDNTTD
+417 YDNTPD

-428 LRNIYDCIKDKLPKR
+428 LRNIYDSIKDKLPKR
-443 GMRAQKK
+443 GLRAQKK
-450 KDREDLAAD
+450 KDKEDNVD
-459 VGTRRVA
+459 T
-466 SAPVETQRVVSAP
+466 SALTVQAP

-495 YEDYDRGLRQSY
+495 YEDYDRGLRQAF

-519 MIIVCNNTTV
+519 LIVVCNNTTV

-543 VDEEGEPRYRKG
+543 VNEDGEPRYRHG
-555 RYKVFSNYDDYGM
+555 RFEVFSNYDGM
-568 PEEKFP
+568 GLPKEKFP

-584 EASARIDEAFKKAYS
+584 EASTRIDEAFKKAYAN
-599 KEIEDFRHEYANQ
+599 EIEEFRHEYANQ
-612 HGAGSADNITDAD
+612 HGAGSADNLTDAD

-692 TPYDKLGR
+692 IAYDKLGR
-700 EIDRKDLHR
+700 EIDRHDLYK
-709 YNPENVTY
+709 YNKENITY

-735 GGETVVTPPQ
+735 GGKTVVTKPQ
-745 KPKNIIRALP
+745 KPKAIIRALP
-755 ERQATMEI
+755 ERQQMEI
-763 RFPVITGYRSDNVE
+763 KFPVITGYRSDNIE
-777 GTLTAKFE
+777 GTLTADFT
-785 GLPKFVLDFNKIPTE
+785 GLPKFQLNFNQIPTE
-800 TVLQTIVN
+800 TILETVVN
-808 GDKKMMKTDYME
+808 GDQKMLKTDYKE
-820 LRDSQVVYYFA
+820 LRDSQVIYYFA

-851 PDIKKIVETWF
+851 PDIKKIVETWY
-862 NEQLEIRGGDG
+862 NEQLEIISGDG
-873 SPDQKRLVMLWDYKA
+873 SPEQKRLVMLWNYKA
-888 VLASIMEG
+888 VLGNIMEG
-896 VHQANQDQEI
+896 VHKANADHEE

-919 TAHVFRPTNKTVWP
+919 TIHVYRPTNRPVYP

-939 NYVIAEDNSWQQI
+939 NLVIAEDNSWQQI

-958 AMECVVSWVRNQYL
+958 AMDSIECWVKNTYL

-979 VGDENKDYQPTF
+979 VGDENKEYQPTF
-991 IVRAGAR
+991 IVRVKGI
-998 ASSPALLAGEDVCA
+998 
-1012 PQNAGEDARAPKN
+1012 N
-1025 LIVECMD
+1025 LIVECED
-1032 FDADNSGNKDAK
+1032 FDSDKSGNKEAK

-1056 NNLKTYGQWQLLE
+1056 NNLKTYGTWDLME

-1074 QLESEIRKAI
+1074 QLEKLINDKIKQL

>member
-1 MQATND
+1 MDKDNVTTIQND

-17 PKFYYDT
+17 PKYYYDT
-24 DMNGNI
+24 DLSGNI
-30 DYQTVIS
+30 DYNKVIN
-37 GRRSFGYDV
+37 GRRPFGYDV

-52 PGSQAMFSQEDFI
+52 RGGQTIFSQGDFA
-65 SADPNAEFINT
+65 SSDPNAEFINT
-76 IRKEVKAWREAGYPK
+76 IREEVKKWRLDGYPR

-97 ELLDFWFNNRERRA
+97 ELLDYWFNNKERQS

-147 GERRHSVSDDDA
+147 GERRHTVSEDDA

-218 LQLDY
+218 LQLDF

-228 NFERADYYHQRGLI
+228 NFERTDYYHQRGLI

-254 ASITIVNYQQF
+254 SSITIVNYQQF

-276 PLDGKQKWVN
+276 PLDGKQKWVD
-286 GKLETQKDKEDYS
+286 GKLVQQKDKEDYS
-299 VMLSR
+299 VMLNR

-314 IVVINDEAHH
+314 VVIINDEAHH

-329 TNKDKSLSDDEKS
+329 DIKEKLNDDEKS
-342 DLKQENEAAMVW
+342 EMKSENENARVW

-366 KLQQVYDLSATPYY
+366 KIQHVYDLSATPYY

-389 SLFPWVVSDFGLV
+389 SLYPWVVSDFGLV
-402 DAIESGLVKIPYLPA
+402 DAIESGLVKIPFLPA

-423 LDEPK
+423 LEEPK
-428 LRNIYDCIKDKLPKR
+428 LRNIYEFVKDKLPKR
-443 GMRAQKK
+443 GMKAQKK
-450 KDREDLAAD
+450 KDKEEKVDPQNTIAA
-459 VGTRRVA
+459 
-466 SAPVETQRVVSAP
+466 QAP

-495 YEDYDRGLRQSY
+495 YEDYDKGLRESF
-507 EAMGTLY
+507 EAMGSLY
-514 TAPPV
+514 SAPPV
-519 MIIVCNNTTV
+519 MIVVCNNTTV
-529 SHEVYRDIAGYQDG
+529 SYEVYRDIAGYQDG
-543 VDEEGEPRYRKG
+543 VDNEGEPRYRHG
-555 RYKVFSNYDDYGM
+555 RFPIFSNYDEMGL
-568 PEEKFP
+568 PKEKFP

-584 EASARIDEAFKKAYS
+584 DASARIDEAFKKAYV
-599 KEIEDFRHEYANQ
+599 KEIEEFKHEYANL

-692 TPYDKLGR
+692 IPYDKLGR
-700 EIDRKDLHR
+700 EIDRKKLHK
-709 YNPENVTY
+709 YSPENVTY

-735 GGETVVTPPQ
+735 GGQTVVTPPQ
-745 KPKNIIRALP
+745 KQKNFLRALP
-755 ERQATMEI
+755 ERQQQMEI
-763 RFPVITGYRSDNVE
+763 RFPVITGYRSDNIE
-777 GTLTAKFE
+777 GTLVADFTN
-785 GLPKFVLDFNKIPTE
+785 LPKFKLDFNKIPTE
-800 TVLQTIVN
+800 TVLQTVVN
-808 GDKKMMKTDYME
+808 GDKQMLKTDYLD
-820 LRDSQVVYYFA
+820 LRDSQVIYYFA

-843 HGQQFQKF
+843 HGQQFQRF
-851 PDIKKIVETWF
+851 PDIKCIVEKWY
-862 NEQLEIRGGDG
+862 NEQLEIVGGDG
-873 SPDQKRLVMLWDYKA
+873 SPEQKRLVMLWNYKA
-888 VLASIMEG
+888 VLDNINEG
-896 VHQANQDQEI
+896 IHKANADHEEI
-906 ISAVLNYYNPEGS
+906 TAVLNYYNPEET
-919 TAHVFRPTNKTVWP
+919 TAHVYRATNKDVYP
-933 TQKSHV
+933 TEKSHV

-958 AMECVVSWVRNQYL
+958 SMDYVIAWVKNDYL

-979 VGDENKDYQPTF
+979 VGDENKVYLPTF
-991 IVRAGAR
+991 IVKVKKTDE
-998 ASSPALLAGEDVCA
+998 SII
-1012 PQNAGEDARAPKN
+1012 N
-1025 LIVECMD
+1025 LIVECEK
-1032 FDADNSGNKDAK
+1032 FDSDKTGNKDSK
-1044 RHYLKD
+1044 RHYLKER
-1050 YWIPAA
+1050 WIPAA
-1056 NNLKTYGQWQLLE
+1056 NNLKTYGQWDLLE
-1069 VRDID
+1069 VEDID
-1074 QLESEIRKAI
+1074 QLKELINEKTK

>member
-1 MQATND
+1 MQANND

-17 PKFYYDT
+17 PMYYYDT

-30 DYQTVIS
+30 DYATVIN
-37 GRRSFGYDV
+37 GRRPYGYDV
-46 NIVPNK
+46 NIVPK
-52 PGSQAMFSQEDFI
+52 KRGDKTFFSQEDFI
-65 SADPNAEFINT
+65 SVDPNAEFING
-76 IRKEVKAWREAGYPK
+76 IRKEVKAWREGGYQK

-97 ELLDFWFNNRERRA
+97 ELLDFWFNNKERRA

-147 GERRHSVSDDDA
+147 TERRHTVSSDDA
-159 NVLPRTAFKMAT
+159 YVLPRTAFKMAT

-212 RDRLGV
+212 RDRLSV
-218 LQLDY
+218 LQLDN

-228 NFERADYYHQRGLI
+228 NFERTDYYHQRGLI

-254 ASITIVNYQQF
+254 SSITIVNYQQF
-265 LPRVF
+265 QPRVF
-270 SGKHAS
+270 AGKHAS

-286 GKLETQKDKEDYS
+286 GELVTQKETESYS
-299 VMLSR
+299 VLLSR

-314 IVVINDEAHH
+314 IVIINDEAHH
-324 CYLPK
+324 CYLPRQ
-329 TNKDKSLSDDEKS
+329 TKDKSLTNDEKN
-342 DLKQENEAAMVW
+342 DLKQENDTAMVW

-366 KLQQVYDLSATPYY
+366 KLQHVYDLSATPYY
-380 LKGSGYKEY
+380 LKGSGYPEY

-402 DAIESGLVKIPYLPA
+402 DAIESGLVKIPFLPA
-417 YDNTTD
+417 YDNTPD

-428 LRNIYDCIKDKLPKR
+428 LRNIYECIKDKLPKR
-443 GMRAQKK
+443 GIRAQKK
-450 KDREDLAAD
+450 KDKEDNVD
-459 VGTRRVA
+459 T
-466 SAPVETQRVVSAP
+466 SALSVQAP

-495 YEDYDRGLRQSY
+495 YEDYDRGLRQAY

-519 MIIVCNNTTV
+519 LIVVCNNTTV

-543 VDEEGEPRYRKG
+543 VNKDGEPRYRHG
-555 RYKVFSNYDDYGM
+555 RFDVFSNYDGM
-568 PEEKFP
+568 GLPKEKFP

-584 EASARIDEAFKKAYS
+584 EASTRIDEVFKKAYAN
-599 KEIEDFRHEYANQ
+599 EIEEFRHEYANQ
-612 HGAGSADNITDAD
+612 HGAGSADNLTDAD

-692 TPYDKLGR
+692 IPYDKLGR
-700 EIDRKDLHR
+700 EIDRKDLKK
-709 YNPENVTY
+709 YNPENITY
-717 KFPPEYARII
+717 KFPPEYARVI

-735 GGETVVTPPQ
+735 GGQTVVTKPQ
-745 KPKNIIRALP
+745 KPKAIIRALP
-755 ERQATMEI
+755 ERQQMEI
-763 RFPVITGYRSDNVE
+763 RFPVITGYRSDNIE
-777 GTLTAKFE
+777 GSLTADFTD
-785 GLPKFVLDFNKIPTE
+785 LPKFKLDFNKIPTK

-808 GDKKMMKTDYME
+808 GDKKMLKTDYKE
-820 LRDSQVVYYFA
+820 LRDSQVIYYFA
-831 HLMIREYYTSRE
+831 HLMIREFYRDPNGY
-843 HGQQFQKF
+843 QQFQKF
-851 PDIKKIVETWF
+851 PDIKQIVEMWF
-862 NEQLEIRGGDG
+862 NEQLEIVGGDG
-873 SPDQKRLVMLWDYKA
+873 SVDQKRLVMLWDYKA
-888 VLASIMEG
+888 VLDNINEG
-896 VHQANQDQEI
+896 IHKANEDHEE

-919 TAHVFRPTNKTVWP
+919 TIHVYRPTNKSVYP

-958 AMECVVSWVRNQYL
+958 AMKCVEYWVKNTYL

-979 VGDENKDYQPTF
+979 VADENKEYQPTF
-991 IVRAGAR
+991 IVRVKGI
-998 ASSPALLAGEDVCA
+998 
-1012 PQNAGEDARAPKN
+1012 N
-1025 LIVECMD
+1025 LIVECED
-1032 FDADNSGNKDAK
+1032 FDSDKSGNKEAK

-1056 NNLKTYGQWQLLE
+1056 NNLKTYGTWDLLE

-1074 QLESEIRKAI
+1074 QLEKLINDKIKQL

>member
-1 MQATND
+1 MQASND

-17 PKFYYDT
+17 PKYYYDT

-30 DYQTVIS
+30 DYATVIN
-37 GRRSFGYDV
+37 GRRPYGYDV
-46 NIVPNK
+46 NIVPK
-52 PGSQAMFSQEDFI
+52 KRGDQTIFSQKAFI
-65 SADPNAEFINT
+65 SVDPNAEFING
-76 IRKEVKAWREAGYPK
+76 IRKEVKEWREAGYPK

-97 ELLDFWFNNRERRA
+97 ELLDFWFNNKERRA

-147 GERRHSVSDDDA
+147 GERRHTVSTDDA
-159 NVLPRTAFKMAT
+159 YVLPRTAFKMAT

-212 RDRLGV
+212 RDRLSV

-228 NFERADYYHQRGLI
+228 NFERTDYYHQRGLI

-286 GKLETQKDKEDYS
+286 GELVTQKDKEDYS

-314 IVVINDEAHH
+314 IVIINDEAHH

-329 TNKDKSLSDDEKS
+329 QNKDKSLTDDEKS

-366 KLQQVYDLSATPYY
+366 KIQQVYDLSATPYY
-380 LKGSGYKEY
+380 LKGSGYPEY

-402 DAIESGLVKIPYLPA
+402 DAIESGLVKIPFLPA

-428 LRNIYDCIKDKLPKR
+428 LRNIYECIKDKLPKR
-443 GMRAQKK
+443 GIRAQKK
-450 KDREDLAAD
+450 KDKEDNVDTSVLT
-459 VGTRRVA
+459 V
-466 SAPVETQRVVSAP
+466 QAP

-495 YEDYDRGLRQSY
+495 YEDYDRGLRQAY

-514 TAPPV
+514 TTPPV
-519 MIIVCNNTTV
+519 LIVVCNNTTV

-543 VDEEGEPRYRKG
+543 VNENGEPRYRKG
-555 RYKVFSNYDDYGM
+555 RFDVFSNYDGM
-568 PEEKFP
+568 GLPKEKFP

-584 EASARIDEAFKKAYS
+584 EASTRIDEAFKKAYAN
-599 KEIEDFRHEYANQ
+599 EIEEFRHEYANQ
-612 HGAGSADNITDAD
+612 HGAGSADNLTDAD

-692 TPYDKLGR
+692 IPYDRTGQ
-700 EIDRKDLHR
+700 EIDRKDL
-709 YNPENVTY
+709 YKYKEENVTY

-735 GGETVVTPPQ
+735 GGQTVVTKPQ
-745 KPKNIIRALP
+745 KPKAIIRALP
-755 ERQATMEI
+755 ERQQMEI
-763 RFPVITGYRSDNVE
+763 RFPVITGYRSDNIE
-777 GTLTAKFE
+777 GSLTADFSE
-785 GLPKFVLDFNKIPTE
+785 LPKFQLNFNQIPYE
-800 TVLQTIVN
+800 TILQTIVN
-808 GDKKMMKTDYME
+808 GDQKLLKTDYKE
-820 LRDSQVVYYFA
+820 LRDSQVIYYFA

-851 PDIKKIVETWF
+851 PDIKNIVETWY
-862 NEQLEIRGGDG
+862 NEQLEIIGGDG
-873 SPDQKRLVMLWDYKA
+873 SPEQKRLVMLWNYKA
-888 VLASIMEG
+888 VLDNIMEG
-896 VHQANQDQEI
+896 VHKANADHEE

-919 TAHVFRPTNKTVWP
+919 TIHVYRPTNKSVWP

-958 AMECVVSWVRNQYL
+958 KMDCVECWVKNTYL

-979 VGDENKDYQPTF
+979 VGDENKEYQPTF
-991 IVRAGAR
+991 IVKVKGI
-998 ASSPALLAGEDVCA
+998 
-1012 PQNAGEDARAPKN
+1012 N
-1025 LIVECMD
+1025 LIVECED
-1032 FDADNSGNKDAK
+1032 FDSDKSGNKEAK

-1056 NNLKTYGQWQLLE
+1056 NNLKAYGTWDLLE

-1074 QLESEIRKAI
+1074 QLEKLINEKIKQL

>member
-1 MQATND
+1 MQANND
-7 NPVLNNPYEE
+7 NPVLNNP
-17 PKFYYDT
+17 
-24 DMNGNI
+24 
-30 DYQTVIS
+30 
-37 GRRSFGYDV
+37 FGYDV
-46 NIVPNK
+46 NIVPK
-52 PGSQAMFSQEDFI
+52 KRGDKTFFSQEDFI
-65 SADPNAEFINT
+65 SVDPNAEFING
-76 IRKEVKAWREAGYPK
+76 IRKEVKAWREGGYPK

-97 ELLDFWFNNRERRA
+97 ELLDFWFNNKERRA

-147 GERRHSVSDDDA
+147 GERRHTVSTDDA
-159 NVLPRTAFKMAT
+159 YVLPRTAFKMAT

-212 RDRLGV
+212 RDRLSV

-228 NFERADYYHQRGLI
+228 NFERTDYYHQRGLI

-276 PLDGKQKWVN
+276 PLDGKQKWVD
-286 GKLETQKDKEDYS
+286 GELVTQKDKEDYS

-324 CYLPK
+324 CYLPRQ
-329 TNKDKSLSDDEKS
+329 NKDKSLTDDEKS

-380 LKGSGYKEY
+380 LKGSGYPEY

-417 YDNTTD
+417 YDNTPD

-428 LRNIYDCIKDKLPKR
+428 LRNIYDSIKDKLPKR

-450 KDREDLAAD
+450 KDKEDQ
-459 VGTRRVA
+459 
-466 SAPVETQRVVSAP
+466 VETPLIAQAP

-485 NTALEQFVKD
+485 NTALEQFVND
-495 YEDYDRGLRQSY
+495 YIDYDRGLRQAY

-519 MIIVCNNTTV
+519 LIVVCNNTTV

-543 VDEEGEPRYRKG
+543 VNENGEPRYRKG
-555 RYKVFSNYDDYGM
+555 RFDVFSNYDGM
-568 PEEKFP
+568 GLPKEKFP

-584 EASARIDEAFKKAYS
+584 EASTRIDEAFKKAYAN
-599 KEIEDFRHEYANQ
+599 EIEEFRHEYANQ
-612 HGAGSADNITDAD
+612 HGAGSADNLTDAD

-692 TPYDKLGR
+692 IPYDKLGR
-700 EIDRKDLHR
+700 EIDRKDL
-709 YNPENVTY
+709 YKYKEENITY

-735 GGETVVTPPQ
+735 GGDTVVTKPQ
-745 KPKNIIRALP
+745 KPKAIIRALP
-755 ERQATMEI
+755 ERKEMEI
-763 RFPVITGYRSDNVE
+763 RFPVITGYRSDNIE
-777 GTLTAKFE
+777 GSLKADFT
-785 GLPKFVLDFNKIPTE
+785 GLPKFQLNFNQIPTE
-800 TVLQTIVN
+800 TVLQTVVN
-808 GDKKMMKTDYME
+808 GDQKMLKTDYME
-820 LRDSQVVYYFA
+820 LRDLQVIYYFA

-851 PDIKKIVETWF
+851 PDIKQIVETWY
-862 NEQLEIRGGDG
+862 NEQLEIVGGDG
-873 SPDQKRLVMLWDYKA
+873 STEQKRLVMLWNYKA
-888 VLASIMEG
+888 VLDNIMEG
-896 VHQANQDQEI
+896 VHKANEDHEE

-919 TAHVFRPTNKTVWP
+919 TIHVYRPTNKTVYP

-952 AAKTLD
+952 AAQTLD
-958 AMECVVSWVRNQYL
+958 SMECVECWVKNTYL

-979 VGDENKDYQPTF
+979 VGDENKEYQPTF
-991 IVRAGAR
+991 IVRVKGI
-998 ASSPALLAGEDVCA
+998 
-1012 PQNAGEDARAPKN
+1012 N
-1025 LIVECMD
+1025 LIVECED
-1032 FDADNSGNKDAK
+1032 FDSDKSGNKEAK

-1056 NNLKTYGQWQLLE
+1056 NNLKTYGTWDLLE

-1074 QLESEIRKAI
+1074 QLESEILKKVG

>member
-1 MQATND
+1 MQANND

-17 PKFYYDT
+17 PMYYYDT

-30 DYQTVIS
+30 DYATVID
-37 GRRSFGYDV
+37 GRRPFGYDV
-46 NIVPNK
+46 NIVPK
-52 PGSQAMFSQEDFI
+52 KRGDKTFFSQEDFI
-65 SADPNAEFINT
+65 SVDPNAEFING
-76 IRKEVKAWREAGYPK
+76 IRKEVKTWREAGYPK

-97 ELLDFWFNNRERRA
+97 ELLDFWFNNKERRP

-147 GERRHSVSDDDA
+147 TERRHTVSKDDA
-159 NVLPRTAFKMAT
+159 YVLPRTAFKMAT

-212 RDRLGV
+212 RDRLAV

-228 NFERADYYHQRGLI
+228 NFERTDYYHQRGLI

-254 ASITIVNYQQF
+254 SSITIVNYQQF

-270 SGKHAS
+270 AGKHAS
-276 PLDGKQKWVN
+276 PLDGKIVYRDGEMVQQK
-286 GKLETQKDKEDYS
+286 ETEDYS

-304 ILEKGVKGKR
+304 VLEKGVKGKR
-314 IVVINDEAHH
+314 IIVINDEAHH
-324 CYLPK
+324 CYLPRN
-329 TNKDKSLSDDEKS
+329 TKDKSLTDDEKS
-342 DLKQENEAAMVW
+342 DLKQENDTAMVW

-366 KLQQVYDLSATPYY
+366 KIQHVYDLSATPYY
-380 LKGSGYKEY
+380 LKGSGYPEY

-417 YDNTTD
+417 YDNTPD

-428 LRNIYDCIKDKLPKR
+428 LRNIYDSIKDKLPKR
-443 GMRAQKK
+443 GLRAQKK
-450 KDREDLAAD
+450 KDKEDNVD
-459 VGTRRVA
+459 T
-466 SAPVETQRVVSAP
+466 SALTVQAP

-495 YEDYDRGLRQSY
+495 YEDYDRGLRQAF

-519 MIIVCNNTTV
+519 LIVVCNNTTV

-543 VDEEGEPRYRKG
+543 VNEDGEPRYRHG
-555 RYKVFSNYDDYGM
+555 RFEVFSNYDGM
-568 PEEKFP
+568 GLPKEKFP

-584 EASARIDEAFKKAYS
+584 EASTRIDEAFKKAYAN
-599 KEIEDFRHEYANQ
+599 EIEEFRHEYANQ
-612 HGAGSADNITDAD
+612 HGAGSADNLTDAD

-692 TPYDKLGR
+692 IPYDKLGR
-700 EIDRKDLHR
+700 EIDRHDLYK
-709 YNPENVTY
+709 YNKENVTY

-735 GGETVVTPPQ
+735 GGKTVVTKPQ
-745 KPKNIIRALP
+745 KPKAIIRALP
-755 ERQATMEI
+755 ERQQMEI
-763 RFPVITGYRSDNVE
+763 KYPVITGYRSDNIE
-777 GTLTAKFE
+777 GTLTADFT
-785 GLPKFVLDFNKIPTE
+785 GLPKFQLNFNQIPTE
-800 TVLQTIVN
+800 TILETVVN
-808 GDKKMMKTDYME
+808 GDQKMLKTDYKE
-820 LRDSQVVYYFA
+820 LRDSQVIYYFA

-851 PDIKKIVETWF
+851 PDIKKIVETWY
-862 NEQLEIRGGDG
+862 NEQLEIIGGDG
-873 SPDQKRLVMLWDYKA
+873 SPEQKRLVMLWNYKA
-888 VLASIMEG
+888 VLGNIMEG
-896 VHQANQDQEI
+896 VHKANADHEE

-919 TAHVFRPTNKTVWP
+919 TIHVYRPTNRPVYP

-939 NYVIAEDNSWQQI
+939 NLVIAEDNSWQQI

-958 AMECVVSWVRNQYL
+958 AMDSVECWVKNTYL

-979 VGDENKDYQPTF
+979 VGDENKEYQPTF
-991 IVRAGAR
+991 IVRVKGI
-998 ASSPALLAGEDVCA
+998 
-1012 PQNAGEDARAPKN
+1012 N
-1025 LIVECMD
+1025 LIVECED
-1032 FDADNSGNKDAK
+1032 FDSDKSGNKEAK

-1056 NNLKTYGQWQLLE
+1056 NNLKTYGTWDLLE

-1074 QLESEIRKAI
+1074 QLEKLINEKFK

>member
-1 MQATND
+1 MQANND

-17 PKFYYDT
+17 PQYYYDT

-30 DYQTVIS
+30 DYATVIN
-37 GRRSFGYDV
+37 GRRPFGYDV
-46 NIVPNK
+46 NIVPK
-52 PGSQAMFSQEDFI
+52 KRGDKTFFSQEDFI
-65 SADPNAEFINT
+65 SVDPNAEFING

-97 ELLDFWFNNRERRA
+97 ELLDFWFNNKERRA

-147 GERRHSVSDDDA
+147 GERRHTVSTDDA
-159 NVLPRTAFKMAT
+159 YVLPRTAFKMAT

-212 RDRLGV
+212 RDRLSV

-228 NFERADYYHQRGLI
+228 NFERTDYYHQRGLI

-276 PLDGKQKWVN
+276 PLDGKQKWVD
-286 GKLETQKDKEDYS
+286 GELVTQKDKEDYS

-324 CYLPK
+324 CYLPRQ
-329 TNKDKSLSDDEKS
+329 NKDKSLTDDEKS

-380 LKGSGYKEY
+380 LKGSGYPEY

-428 LRNIYDCIKDKLPKR
+428 LRNIYECIKDKLPKR
-443 GMRAQKK
+443 GIRAQKK
-450 KDREDLAAD
+450 KDKEDK
-459 VGTRRVA
+459 
-466 SAPVETQRVVSAP
+466 VETSALAVQAP

-495 YEDYDRGLRQSY
+495 YEDYDRGLRQAY

-519 MIIVCNNTTV
+519 LIVVCNNTTV

-543 VDEEGEPRYRKG
+543 VNEDGEPRYRKG
-555 RYKVFSNYDDYGM
+555 RFDVFSNYDGM
-568 PEEKFP
+568 GLPKEKFP

-584 EASARIDEAFKKAYS
+584 EASTRIDEAFKKAYAN
-599 KEIEDFRHEYANQ
+599 EIEEFRHEYANQ
-612 HGAGSADNITDAD
+612 HGAGSADNLTDAD

-692 TPYDKLGR
+692 IPYDKLGR
-700 EIDRKDLHR
+700 EIDRKDL
-709 YNPENVTY
+709 YKYKEENVTY

-735 GGETVVTPPQ
+735 GGDTVVTKPQ
-745 KPKNIIRALP
+745 KPKAVIRALP
-755 ERQATMEI
+755 ERQQMEI
-763 RFPVITGYRSDNVE
+763 RFPVITGYRSDNIE
-777 GTLTAKFE
+777 GSLKADFTGLQKFQ
-785 GLPKFVLDFNKIPTE
+785 LNFNQIPTE
-800 TVLQTIVN
+800 TILQTVVN
-808 GDKKMMKTDYME
+808 GDQKMLKTDYKD
-820 LRDSQVVYYFA
+820 LRDSQVIYYFA

-851 PDIKKIVETWF
+851 PDIKQIVETWY
-862 NEQLEIRGGDG
+862 NEQLEIVGGDG
-873 SPDQKRLVMLWDYKA
+873 STEQKRLVMLWDYKA
-888 VLASIMEG
+888 VLGNINEG
-896 VHQANQDQEI
+896 IHKANADHEE

-919 TAHVFRPTNKTVWP
+919 TIHVYRPTNKTVYP

-958 AMECVVSWVRNQYL
+958 AMECVECWVKNTYL
-972 GFRIPYT
+972 GFRIPFT
-979 VGDENKDYQPTF
+979 VGDENKEYQPTF
-991 IVRAGAR
+991 IVRVKGI
-998 ASSPALLAGEDVCA
+998 
-1012 PQNAGEDARAPKN
+1012 N
-1025 LIVECMD
+1025 LIVECED
-1032 FDADNSGNKDAK
+1032 FDNDKSGNKEAK

-1056 NNLKTYGQWQLLE
+1056 NNLKTYGTWDLLE

-1074 QLESEIRKAI
+1074 QLEKLINDKIKQL

>member
-1 MQATND
+1 MQVSND

-17 PKFYYDT
+17 PMYYYDT

-30 DYQTVIS
+30 DYETVIN
-37 GRRSFGYDV
+37 GRRPFGYDV
-46 NIVPNK
+46 NIVPK
-52 PGSQAMFSQEDFI
+52 RGQKSMFSQEAF
-65 SADPNAEFINT
+65 SSVDPNAEFVNE
-76 IRKEVKAWREAGYPK
+76 IRSQVKQWREAGYPK

-97 ELLDFWFNNRERRA
+97 ELLDFWFNNKDRRA

-133 ERDPNTGNYILNLL
+133 ERDPNIGNYIINQLL
-147 GERRHSVSDDDA
+147 ERRHTVSQDDA
-159 NVLPRTAFKMAT
+159 YVLPRTAFKMAT

-212 RDRLGV
+212 RDRLAV
-218 LQLDY
+218 LQLDF

-228 NFERADYYHQRGLI
+228 NFERTDYYHQRGLI

-254 ASITIVNYQQF
+254 SSITIVNYQQF

-276 PLDGKQKWVN
+276 PMDGKIVWKDGEMVQQK
-286 GKLETQKDKEDYS
+286 ETEDYS
-299 VMLSR
+299 VLLSR
-304 ILEKGVKGKR
+304 VLEKGVKGKR
-314 IVVINDEAHH
+314 IIVINDEAHH
-324 CYLPK
+324 CYLPRN
-329 TNKDKSLSDDEKS
+329 TKDKLDDDERS
-342 DLKQENEAAMVW
+342 ELKQENETAMVW

-366 KLQQVYDLSATPYY
+366 KLQHVYDLSATPYY
-380 LKGSGYKEY
+380 LKGSGYPEY

-417 YDNTTD
+417 YDNTPD

-428 LRNIYDCIKDKLPKR
+428 LRNIYDSIKDKLPKR
-443 GMRAQKK
+443 GIRAQKK
-450 KDREDLAAD
+450 KDKEDKVDTSQLA
-459 VGTRRVA
+459 V
-466 SAPVETQRVVSAP
+466 QAP

-495 YEDYDRGLRQSY
+495 YEDYDRGLRQAY

-519 MIIVCNNTTV
+519 LIVVCNNTTV

-543 VDEEGEPRYRKG
+543 VNEDGEPRYRHG
-555 RYKVFSNYDDYGM
+555 RFDVFSNYDTMGL
-568 PEEKFP
+568 PKEKFP

-584 EASARIDEAFKKAYS
+584 EASTRIDDAFKKAYA
-599 KEIEDFRHEYANQ
+599 KEIEDFKHEYANQ
-612 HGAGSADNITDAD
+612 HGAGSADNLTDAD

-692 TPYDKLGR
+692 IPYDKLGQ
-700 EIDRKDLHR
+700 EIDRKDLKR
-709 YNPENVTY
+709 YNAENVTY

-735 GGETVVTPPQ
+735 GGKTVVTKLQ
-745 KPKNIIRALP
+745 KPKAIIRALP
-755 ERQATMEI
+755 ERQKMEI

-777 GTLTAKFE
+777 GTLTADFT
-785 GLPKFVLDFNKIPTE
+785 GLPKFKLNFHQIPTE

-808 GDKKMMKTDYME
+808 GDQKLLKTDYLE

-851 PDIKKIVETWF
+851 PDIKKIVETWY
-862 NEQLEIRGGDG
+862 NEQLEIVGGDG
-873 SPDQKRLVMLWDYKA
+873 STEQKRLVMLWNYKV

-896 VHQANQDQEI
+896 VHQANADHEE

-919 TAHVFRPTNKTVWP
+919 TTHVYRPTNKTVWP

-939 NYVIAEDNSWQQI
+939 NLIIAEDNSWQQI

-958 AMECVVSWVRNQYL
+958 QMDCVESWVKNTYL
-972 GFRIPYT
+972 GFRIPYV
-979 VGDENKDYQPTF
+979 VGDENKEYLPTF
-991 IVRAGAR
+991 IVKTK
-998 ASSPALLAGEDVCA
+998 DV
-1012 PQNAGEDARAPKN
+1012 N
-1025 LIVECMD
+1025 LIIECQD
-1032 FDADNSGNKDAK
+1032 FDADGSGNKEAK

-1056 NNLKTYGQWQLLE
+1056 NNLKTYGRWDLLE
-1069 VRDID
+1069 IKDID
-1074 QLESEIRKAI
+1074 QLKSEILKAISQ

>member
-1 MQATND
+1 MQASND

-17 PKFYYDT
+17 PKYYYDT

-30 DYQTVIS
+30 DYATVIN
-37 GRRSFGYDV
+37 GRRPYGYDV
-46 NIVPNK
+46 NIVPK
-52 PGSQAMFSQEDFI
+52 KRGDQTIFSQEAFI
-65 SADPNAEFINT
+65 SVDPNAEFING
-76 IRKEVKAWREAGYPK
+76 IRKEVKEWREAGYPK

-97 ELLDFWFNNRERRA
+97 ELLDFWFNNKERRA

-147 GERRHSVSDDDA
+147 GERRHTVSTDDA
-159 NVLPRTAFKMAT
+159 YVLPRTAFKMAT

-212 RDRLGV
+212 RDRLSV

-228 NFERADYYHQRGLI
+228 NFERTDYYHQRGLI

-286 GKLETQKDKEDYS
+286 GELVTQKDKEDYS

-314 IVVINDEAHH
+314 IVIINDEAHH

-329 TNKDKSLSDDEKS
+329 QNKDKSLTNDEKS

-366 KLQQVYDLSATPYY
+366 KIQQVYDLSATPYY
-380 LKGSGYKEY
+380 LKGSGYPEY

-402 DAIESGLVKIPYLPA
+402 DAIESGLVKIPFLPA

-428 LRNIYDCIKDKLPKR
+428 LRNIYECIKDKLPKR
-443 GMRAQKK
+443 GIRAQKK
-450 KDREDLAAD
+450 KDKEDNVDTSVLT
-459 VGTRRVA
+459 V
-466 SAPVETQRVVSAP
+466 QAP

-495 YEDYDRGLRQSY
+495 YEDYDRGLRQAY

-519 MIIVCNNTTV
+519 LIVVCNNTTV

-543 VDEEGEPRYRKG
+543 VNENGEPRYRKG
-555 RYKVFSNYDDYGM
+555 RFDVFSNYDGM
-568 PEEKFP
+568 GLPKEKFP

-584 EASARIDEAFKKAYS
+584 EASTRIDEAFKKAYAN
-599 KEIEDFRHEYANQ
+599 EIEEFRHEYANQ
-612 HGAGSADNITDAD
+612 HGAGSADNLTDAD

-692 TPYDKLGR
+692 IPYDRTGQ
-700 EIDRKDLHR
+700 EIDRKDL
-709 YNPENVTY
+709 YKYKEENVTY

-735 GGETVVTPPQ
+735 GGQTVVTKPQ
-745 KPKNIIRALP
+745 KPKAIIRALP
-755 ERQATMEI
+755 ERQQMEI
-763 RFPVITGYRSDNVE
+763 RFPVITGYRSDNIE
-777 GTLTAKFE
+777 GSLTADFTD
-785 GLPKFVLDFNKIPTE
+785 LPKFQLNFNQIPTE
-800 TVLQTIVN
+800 TILQTIVN
-808 GDKKMMKTDYME
+808 GYQKLLKTDYKE
-820 LRDSQVVYYFA
+820 LRDSQVIYYFA

-851 PDIKKIVETWF
+851 PDIKNIVETWY
-862 NEQLEIRGGDG
+862 NEQLEIIGGDG
-873 SPDQKRLVMLWDYKA
+873 SPEQKRLVMLWNYKA
-888 VLASIMEG
+888 VLDNIMEG
-896 VHQANQDQEI
+896 VHKANADHEE

-919 TAHVFRPTNKTVWP
+919 TIHVYRPTNKSVWP

-939 NYVIAEDNSWQQI
+939 NLVIAEDNSWQQI

-958 AMECVVSWVRNQYL
+958 KMDCVECWVKNTYL

-979 VGDENKDYQPTF
+979 VGDENKEYQPTF
-991 IVRAGAR
+991 IVKVKGI
-998 ASSPALLAGEDVCA
+998 
-1012 PQNAGEDARAPKN
+1012 NM
-1025 LIVECMD
+1025 IVECED
-1032 FDADNSGNKDAK
+1032 FDSDKSGNKEAK

-1056 NNLKTYGQWQLLE
+1056 NNLKTYGTWDLLE

-1074 QLESEIRKAI
+1074 QLEQLINEKIKQL

>member
-1 MQATND
+1 MQANND

-17 PKFYYDT
+17 PQYYYDT

-30 DYQTVIS
+30 DYATVIN
-37 GRRSFGYDV
+37 GRRPFGYDV
-46 NIVPNK
+46 NIVPK
-52 PGSQAMFSQEDFI
+52 KRGDKTFFSQGEFI
-65 SADPNAEFINT
+65 SVNPNAEFING
-76 IRKEVKAWREAGYPK
+76 IRKEVKMWRIAGYPK

-97 ELLDFWFNNRERRA
+97 ELLDFWFNSKERRP

-147 GERRHSVSDDDA
+147 GERRHTVSKDDA
-159 NVLPRTAFKMAT
+159 YVLPRTAFKMAT

-212 RDRLGV
+212 RDRLSV
-218 LQLDY
+218 LQLDF
-223 SQRSN
+223 SKRSN
-228 NFERADYYHQRGLI
+228 NFERTDYYHQRGLI

-254 ASITIVNYQQF
+254 SSITIVNYQQF

-276 PLDGKQKWVN
+276 PLDGKQKWVD
-286 GKLETQKDKEDYS
+286 GGLVLQKETEDYS
-299 VMLSR
+299 VLLSR
-304 ILEKGVKGKR
+304 VLEKGVKGKR
-314 IVVINDEAHH
+314 IIVINDEAHH

-329 TNKDKSLSDDEKS
+329 QNKDKSLTDDEKS

-366 KLQQVYDLSATPYY
+366 KLQHVYDLSATPYY
-380 LKGSGYKEY
+380 LKGSGYPEY

-417 YDNTTD
+417 YDNTTE

-428 LRNIYDCIKDKLPKR
+428 LRNIYECIKDKLPKR

-450 KDREDLAAD
+450 KDKIDQASG
-459 VGTRRVA
+459 GT
-466 SAPVETQRVVSAP
+466 PVSTAQQPP

-495 YEDYDRGLRQSY
+495 YEDYDRGLRQAY

-519 MIIVCNNTTV
+519 LIVVCNNTTV

-543 VDEEGEPRYRKG
+543 ENENGEPRYRKG
-555 RYKVFSNYDDYGM
+555 RFDVFSNYDAMGL
-568 PEEKFP
+568 PKEKFP

-584 EASARIDEAFKKAYS
+584 EASTRIDEAFKKAYA
-599 KEIEDFRHEYANQ
+599 KEIEEYRHEYANQ
-612 HGAGSADNITDAD
+612 HGAGSADNLTDAD

-692 TPYDKLGR
+692 IPYDKLGR
-700 EIDRKDLHR
+700 EIDRRDLYK
-709 YNPENVTY
+709 YNKENITY

-735 GGETVVTPPQ
+735 GGQTVVTKPQ
-745 KPKNIIRALP
+745 KPKAVIRALA
-755 ERQATMEI
+755 ERQQMEI
-763 RFPVITGYRSDNVE
+763 RFPVITGYRSDNIE
-777 GTLTAKFE
+777 GSLTADFTN
-785 GLPKFVLDFNKIPTE
+785 LPKFRLDFNKIPTE
-800 TVLQTIVN
+800 TVLETIVN
-808 GDKKMMKTDYME
+808 GDQKLLKADYME
-820 LRDSQVVYYFA
+820 LRDNQVVYYFA

-851 PDIKKIVETWF
+851 PDIRKIVETWY
-862 NEQLEIRGGDG
+862 NEQLEIVGGDG
-873 SPDQKRLVMLWDYKA
+873 SMAQKRLVMLWNYKA

-896 VHQANQDQEI
+896 VHKANADHEE

-919 TAHVFRPTNKTVWP
+919 TVHVYRPTNKTVYS

-952 AAKTLD
+952 AAKILD
-958 AMECVVSWVRNQYL
+958 AMECVECWVKNTYL

-979 VGDENKDYQPTF
+979 VGDETKEYQPTF
-991 IVRAGAR
+991 IVRVKGI
-998 ASSPALLAGEDVCA
+998 
-1012 PQNAGEDARAPKN
+1012 N
-1025 LIVECMD
+1025 LIVEFED
-1032 FDADNSGNKDAK
+1032 FDSDKSGNKEAK

-1056 NNLKTYGQWQLLE
+1056 NNLKTYGTWDLLE

-1074 QLESEIRKAI
+1074 QLEKLINEKIKQL

>member
-1 MQATND
+1 MQANND

-17 PKFYYDT
+17 PKYYYDT
-24 DMNGNI
+24 DMDGNI
-30 DYQTVIS
+30 DYETVIN
-37 GRRSFGYDV
+37 GRRPFGYDV
-46 NIVPNK
+46 NIVPK
-52 PGSQAMFSQEDFI
+52 KRGGQTLFSIEDFA
-65 SADPNAEFINT
+65 SVDPNAEFINT
-76 IRKEVKAWREAGYPK
+76 IRKEVKSWREAGYPK

-97 ELLDFWFNNRERRA
+97 ELLDFWFNNKERRV

-122 VETAVWLNEIA
+122 VETAIWLNEIA

-147 GERRHSVSDDDA
+147 TERRHTVSKDDA
-159 NVLPRTAFKMAT
+159 YVLPRTAFKMAT

-178 MAMLIL
+178 MAMFIL

-228 NFERADYYHQRGLI
+228 IYERTDYYHQRGLI
-242 PPQFEKELGGLN
+242 PQHFEKELGGLN
-254 ASITIVNYQQF
+254 SSITIINYQQF

-276 PLDGKQKWVN
+276 PLDGKQKWVE
-286 GKLETQKDKEDYS
+286 GELVTQKDKEDYS

-304 ILEKGVKGKR
+304 VLEKGVKGKR

-329 TNKDKSLSDDEKS
+329 KNNDKSLTDDEKT

-366 KLQQVYDLSATPYY
+366 KIQHVYDLSATPYF
-380 LKGSGYKEY
+380 LKGSGYPEY

-417 YDNTTD
+417 YDNTPD

-428 LRNIYDCIKDKLPKR
+428 LRNIYESIKDKLPKR
-443 GMRAQKK
+443 GLRAQKK
-450 KDREDLAAD
+450 KDKEEN
-459 VGTRRVA
+459 
-466 SAPVETQRVVSAP
+466 VEVPLIAQAP

-485 NTALEQFVKD
+485 NTALEQFVND
-495 YEDYDRGLRQSY
+495 YIDYDRGLRQAY
-507 EAMGTLY
+507 EEMGTLY
-514 TAPPV
+514 SAPPV
-519 MIIVCNNTTV
+519 LILVCNNTTV
-529 SHEVYRDIAGYQDG
+529 SYEVYRDIAGYQDG
-543 VDEEGEPRYRKG
+543 VDENGEPKYRKG
-555 RYKVFSNYDDYGM
+555 RFDVFSNYDGM
-568 PEEKFP
+568 GLPKDKFP

-584 EASARIDEAFKKAYS
+584 EASTRIDEAFKKAYA
-599 KEIEDFRHEYANQ
+599 KEIEDFKHEYANL
-612 HGAGSADNITDAD
+612 HGAGSADIITDAD

-683 ALRRQSYDL
+683 ALRRQNYDL
-692 TPYDKLGR
+692 VPYDKLGR
-700 EIDRKDLHR
+700 EIDRKDLFR
-709 YNPENVTY
+709 YKEENITY
-717 KFPPEYARII
+717 KYPPEYARII

-735 GGETVVTPPQ
+735 GGKTVVTRPQ
-745 KPKNIIRALP
+745 KPKAIIRALP
-755 ERQATMEI
+755 ERKALEI
-763 RFPVITGYRSDNVE
+763 RFPVITGYRSDNIE
-777 GTLTAKFE
+777 GALTADFTD
-785 GLPKFVLDFNKIPTE
+785 LPKFKLNFNEIPTK
-800 TVLQTIVN
+800 TVLQTVVN
-808 GDKKMMKTDYME
+808 GDQKMLKTDYME
-820 LRDSQVVYYFA
+820 YRDQQVIYYYA
-831 HLMIREYYTSRE
+831 HLMIRERYRDPN
-843 HGQQFQKF
+843 GFDKFQKI
-851 PDIKKIVETWF
+851 PDILKIVAMWYD
-862 NEQLEIRGGDG
+862 NQLEIVGGDG
-873 SPDQKRLVMLWDYKA
+873 SKEQRRLVMLSNYQA
-888 VLASIMEG
+888 VLDSISEG
-896 VHQANQDQEI
+896 IHQANADKEI

-919 TAHVFRPTNKTVWP
+919 TQHVYRPTNKPVYP

-958 AMECVVSWVRNQYL
+958 SMECVETWVKNTYL

-979 VGDENKDYQPTF
+979 VGDESREYLPTF
-991 IVRAGAR
+991 IVKVKGI
-998 ASSPALLAGEDVCA
+998 
-1012 PQNAGEDARAPKN
+1012 N
-1025 LIVECMD
+1025 LIVECLD
-1032 FDADNSGNKDAK
+1032 FDGDNTGNKETK

-1056 NNLKTYGQWQLLE
+1056 NNLKTYGQWDLLE

-1074 QLESEIRKAI
+1074 QLEKLINEKIKQL

>member
-1 MQATND
+1 MQANND

-17 PKFYYDT
+17 PMYYYDT

-30 DYQTVIS
+30 DYATVIN
-37 GRRSFGYDV
+37 GRRPYGYDV
-46 NIVPNK
+46 NIVPK
-52 PGSQAMFSQEDFI
+52 KRGDKTFFSQEDFI
-65 SADPNAEFINT
+65 SVDPNAEFING
-76 IRKEVKAWREAGYPK
+76 IRKEVKAWREGGYQK

-97 ELLDFWFNNRERRA
+97 ELLDFWFNNKERRA

-147 GERRHSVSDDDA
+147 TERRHTVSSDDA
-159 NVLPRTAFKMAT
+159 YVLPRTAFKMAT

-212 RDRLGV
+212 RDRLSV
-218 LQLDY
+218 LQLDN

-228 NFERADYYHQRGLI
+228 NFERTDYYHQRGLI

-254 ASITIVNYQQF
+254 SSITIVNYQQF
-265 LPRVF
+265 QPRVF
-270 SGKHAS
+270 AGKHAS

-286 GKLETQKDKEDYS
+286 GELVTQKETESYS
-299 VMLSR
+299 VLLSR

-314 IVVINDEAHH
+314 IVIINDEAHH
-324 CYLPK
+324 CYLPRQ
-329 TNKDKSLSDDEKS
+329 TKDKSLTTDEKN
-342 DLKQENEAAMVW
+342 DLKQENDTAMVW

-366 KLQQVYDLSATPYY
+366 KLQHVYDLSATPYY
-380 LKGSGYKEY
+380 LKGSGYPEY

-402 DAIESGLVKIPYLPA
+402 DAIESGLVKIPFLPA
-417 YDNTTD
+417 YDNTPD

-428 LRNIYDCIKDKLPKR
+428 LRNIYECIKDKLPKR
-443 GMRAQKK
+443 GIRAQKK
-450 KDREDLAAD
+450 KDKEDNVD
-459 VGTRRVA
+459 T
-466 SAPVETQRVVSAP
+466 SALSVQAP

-495 YEDYDRGLRQSY
+495 YEDYDRGLRQAY

-519 MIIVCNNTTV
+519 LIVVCNNTTV

-543 VDEEGEPRYRKG
+543 VNKDGEPRYRHG
-555 RYKVFSNYDDYGM
+555 RFDVFSNYDGM
-568 PEEKFP
+568 GLPKEKFP

-584 EASARIDEAFKKAYS
+584 EASTRIDEAFKKAYAN
-599 KEIEDFRHEYANQ
+599 EIEEFRHEYANQ
-612 HGAGSADNITDAD
+612 HGAGSADNLTDAD

-692 TPYDKLGR
+692 IPYDKLGR
-700 EIDRKDLHR
+700 EIDRKDLKK
-709 YNPENVTY
+709 YNPENITY
-717 KFPPEYARII
+717 KFPPEYARVI

-735 GGETVVTPPQ
+735 GGQTVVTKPQ
-745 KPKNIIRALP
+745 KPKAIIRALP
-755 ERQATMEI
+755 ERQQMEI
-763 RFPVITGYRSDNVE
+763 RFPVITGYRSDNIE
-777 GTLTAKFE
+777 GSLTADFTD
-785 GLPKFVLDFNKIPTE
+785 LPKFKLDFNKIPTK

-808 GDKKMMKTDYME
+808 GDKKMLKTDYKE
-820 LRDSQVVYYFA
+820 LRDSQVIYYFA

-851 PDIKKIVETWF
+851 PDIKKIVETWY
-862 NEQLEIRGGDG
+862 NEQLEIVGGDG
-873 SPDQKRLVMLWDYKA
+873 STEQKRLVMLWNYKA
-888 VLASIMEG
+888 VLDNIMEG
-896 VHQANQDQEI
+896 VHKANEDHEE

-919 TAHVFRPTNKTVWP
+919 TIHVYRPTNKSVYP

-958 AMECVVSWVRNQYL
+958 AMDCVECWVKNTYL

-979 VGDENKDYQPTF
+979 VGDENKEYQPTF
-991 IVRAGAR
+991 IVRVKGI
-998 ASSPALLAGEDVCA
+998 
-1012 PQNAGEDARAPKN
+1012 N
-1025 LIVECMD
+1025 LIVECED
-1032 FDADNSGNKDAK
+1032 FDSDKSGNKEAK

-1056 NNLKTYGQWQLLE
+1056 NNLKTYGTWDLLE

-1074 QLESEIRKAI
+1074 QLEKLINEKIKQL

>member
-1 MQATND
+1 MGND
-7 NPVLNNPYEE
+7 NFALQSENPVLNNPYEE
-17 PKFYYDT
+17 PKYYYDS
-24 DMNGNI
+24 DMDGNI
-30 DYQTVIS
+30 DYTTIIN
-37 GRRSFGYDV
+37 GRRPYGYDV
-46 NIVPNK
+46 NIVPK
-52 PGSQAMFSQEDFI
+52 KRSGQTFFSQEDF
-65 SADPNAEFINT
+65 SSVDPNADFINT

-97 ELLDFWFNNRERRA
+97 ELLDFWFNNKERRA

-133 ERDPNTGNYILNLL
+133 ERDPNTGYYILNLL
-147 GERRHSVSDDDA
+147 GERRHTVSQDDA
-159 NVLPRTAFKMAT
+159 FVLPRTAFKMAT

-184 YNYLNKRANP
+184 YNYLNKRTNP

-218 LQLDY
+218 LQLDH

-228 NFERADYYHQRGLI
+228 NFERTDYYHQRGLI

-254 ASITIVNYQQF
+254 SSITIVNYQQF
-265 LPRVF
+265 MPRVF

-276 PLDGKQKWVN
+276 PLDGKQKWVD
-286 GKLETQKDKEDYS
+286 GKLEKQKDKEDYA
-299 VMLSR
+299 VMLTR
-304 ILEKGVKGKR
+304 ILEKRVKGKR

-329 TNKDKSLSDDEKS
+329 QNKDKTLTDDEKN

-366 KLQQVYDLSATPYY
+366 KLQHVYDLSATPYY
-380 LKGSGYKEY
+380 LKGSGYPNY

-417 YDNTTD
+417 YDNTPD

-428 LRNIYDCIKDKLPKR
+428 LRNIYDYIKDKLPKR
-443 GMRAQKK
+443 GLRAQKK
-450 KDREDLAAD
+450 KDKEDQVDTSLIA
-459 VGTRRVA
+459 
-466 SAPVETQRVVSAP
+466 QAP

-495 YEDYDRGLRQSY
+495 YEEYDLGLRKAY
-507 EAMGTLY
+507 ESMKSLY

-519 MIIVCNNTTV
+519 LIVVCNNTAV
-529 SHEVYRDIAGYQDG
+529 SHEVYRDIAGYQDRI
-543 VDEEGEPRYRKG
+543 DEEGEPHYHKG
-555 RYKVFSNYDDYGM
+555 RYRVFSNYDEMGL
-568 PEEKFP
+568 PKEKFP

-584 EASARIDEAFKKAYS
+584 DASARIDEAFKKAYA
-599 KEIEDFRHEYANQ
+599 KEIADFKHEYANQ
-612 HGAGSADNITDAD
+612 HGAGAADNLTDAD

-683 ALRRQSYDL
+683 ALRRQSYDML
-692 TPYDKLGR
+692 PYDNRTGR
-700 EIDRKDLHR
+700 EIDHKDIRR
-709 YNPENVTY
+709 YKPENVTY

-735 GGETVVTPPQ
+735 GGQTVVTKPQ
-745 KPKNIIRALP
+745 KPKAILRALP
-755 ERQATMEI
+755 ERKALEI
-763 RFPVITGYRSDNVE
+763 RFPIITGYRSDNIE
-777 GTLTAKFE
+777 GTLTADYT
-785 GLPKFVLDFNKIPTE
+785 GLPKFILDFNRIPTE

-808 GDKKMMKTDYME
+808 GDKKMLKTDYME
-820 LRDSQVVYYFA
+820 LRDSEVVYYFS

-851 PDIKKIVETWF
+851 PDIKKIVEKWY
-862 NEQLEIRGGDG
+862 NEQLEIQGGDG
-873 SPDQKRLVMLWDYKA
+873 SKEQKRLAMLWDYKA
-888 VLASIMEG
+888 VLGNINEG
-896 VHQANQDQEI
+896 IHKANADHEEI
-906 ISAVLNYYNPEGS
+906 TAVLNYYNPEGS
-919 TAHVFRPTNKTVWP
+919 TQHVYRPTNRTVWP
-933 TQKSHV
+933 IQKSHV
-939 NYVIAEDNSWQQI
+939 NYVIAEDNSWEQI

-958 AMECVVSWVRNQYL
+958 AMDCVESWVKNTYL

-979 VGDENKDYQPTF
+979 VGDENKEYQPTF
-991 IVRAGAR
+991 IVKVR
-998 ASSPALLAGEDVCA
+998 LADESIVH
-1012 PQNAGEDARAPKN
+1012 
-1025 LIVECMD
+1025 LIVECQE
-1032 FDADNSGNKDAK
+1032 FDADKSGNKEAK

-1056 NNLKTYGQWQLLE
+1056 NNLKTYGRWDLLE

-1074 QLESEIRKAI
+1074 QLENLINEKIKAL

>member
-1 MQATND
+1 MTKEKIQIEKND

-17 PKFYYDT
+17 PKYYYDT
-24 DMNGNI
+24 DLNGNV
-30 DYQTVIS
+30 DYQTVIR
-37 GRRSFGYDV
+37 GRRPFGFDV

-52 PGSQAMFSQEDFI
+52 RINRSLLSQEDFN
-65 SADPNAEFINT
+65 SGDPNAEFINA
-76 IRKEVKAWREAGYPK
+76 IRNAVKEWRENGYPK
-91 ASRITK
+91 ASRVTK
-97 ELLDFWFNNRERRA
+97 ELLDYWFNNKERLP

-133 ERDPNTGNYILNLL
+133 ERDPNTGNYLLNLL
-147 GERRHSVSDDDA
+147 VERRHTVSDDDA
-159 NVLPRTAFKMAT
+159 YVLPRTAFKMAT

-194 MDTHYADHF
+194 MDTRYVDHF
-203 LLCAPGITI
+203 LICAPGITI

-218 LQLDY
+218 LQLDH
-223 SQRSN
+223 SKRAN
-228 NFERADYYHQRGLI
+228 NFDRTDYYHQRGLI

-254 ASITIVNYQQF
+254 ASITIVNFQQF
-265 LPRVF
+265 SPRVF

-276 PLDGKQKWVN
+276 PLDGKQKWVD
-286 GKLETQKDKEDYS
+286 GELVTQKDKEDYG

-314 IVVINDEAHH
+314 MVVINDEAHH

-329 TNKDKSLSDDEKS
+329 TSKDKLSDDEKS
-342 DLKQENEAAMVW
+342 DLKQENETAMVW

-366 KLQQVYDLSATPYY
+366 KIQHVYDLSATPYY

-402 DAIESGLVKIPYLPA
+402 DAIESGLVKIPFLPA
-417 YDNTTD
+417 YDNTTE

-428 LRNIYDCIKDKLPKR
+428 LRNIYEYIKDSLPKR

-450 KDREDLAAD
+450 KDKDDNVDSDLI
-459 VGTRRVA
+459 VA
-466 SAPVETQRVVSAP
+466 QAP

-519 MIIVCNNTTV
+519 LIVVCNNTTV
-529 SHEVYRDIAGYQDG
+529 SHEVYRDIAGYRDG
-543 VDEEGEPRYRKG
+543 VLDNGEPRYRKG
-555 RYKVFSNYDDYGM
+555 RFGIFSNYDDMGL
-568 PEEKFP
+568 PKDKFP

-584 EASARIDEAFKKAYS
+584 DASARIDESFKKAYAR
-599 KEIEDFRHEYANQ
+599 EIEAFKHEYANQ

-692 TPYDKLGR
+692 VPYDNAGC
-700 EIDRKDLHR
+700 EIDRKNLYR
-709 YNPENVTY
+709 YNKDNITY

-735 GGETVVTPPQ
+735 GGQTVVTKPQ

-755 ERQATMEI
+755 ERQSDMEI

-777 GTLTAKFE
+777 GSLTADFT

-800 TVLQTIVN
+800 TILETIVN
-808 GDKKMMKTDYME
+808 GDQKMMKTDYLE
-820 LRDSQVVYYFA
+820 LRDAQVIYYFA

-851 PDIKKIVETWF
+851 PDVKRIVEQWYDQ
-862 NEQLEIRGGDG
+862 QLEISGGDG
-873 SPDQKRLVMLWDYKA
+873 SVEQKRLVMLWDHKA
-888 VLASIMEG
+888 VLASINEG
-896 VHQANQDQEI
+896 VHKANAGQEF

-919 TAHVFRPTNKTVWP
+919 TAHVFRPTGKNVWP
-933 TQKSHV
+933 TQKSHI
-939 NYVIAEDNSWQQI
+939 NYVIAEDGSWQQI
-952 AAKTLD
+952 AAQTLD
-958 AMECVVSWVRNQYL
+958 SMDNVVCWVKNTYL

-979 VGDENKDYQPTF
+979 VGDENKEYQPTL
-991 IVRAGAR
+991 IVRVKSADE
-998 ASSPALLAGEDVCA
+998 SIV
-1012 PQNAGEDARAPKN
+1012 N
-1025 LIVECMD
+1025 LIVECED
-1032 FDADNSGNKDAK
+1032 FDGDHSGNKDAK
-1044 RHYLKD
+1044 RHYLQD

-1056 NNLKTYGQWQLLE
+1056 NNLKNYGQWDFVE
-1069 VRDID
+1069 VKDID
-1074 QLESEIRKAI
+1074 QLEKLINEKTKKYEQR

>member
-1 MQATND
+1 MQATNNE

-17 PKFYYDT
+17 PKYYYDT

-30 DYQTVIS
+30 DYETVLG
-37 GRRSFGYDV
+37 GRRPFGYDV

-52 PGSQAMFSQEDFI
+52 RGGQTIFSQEDFI
-65 SADPNAEFINT
+65 SVDPNAEFING
-76 IRKEVKAWREAGYPK
+76 IRREVKAWREAGYPK

-97 ELLDFWFNNRERRA
+97 ELLDFWFNNKERRP

-133 ERDPNTGNYILNLL
+133 ERDPNTGTYLLNLL
-147 GERRHSVSDDDA
+147 TERRHSVSQDDA
-159 NVLPRTAFKMAT
+159 FVLPRTAFKMAT

-212 RDRLGV
+212 RDRLSV
-218 LQLDY
+218 LQLDF

-228 NFERADYYHQRGLI
+228 NFERTDYYHQRGLI

-254 ASITIVNYQQF
+254 SSITIVNYQQF

-270 SGKHAS
+270 AGKHAS
-276 PLDGKQKWVN
+276 PLDGKQKWVD
-286 GKLETQKDKEDYS
+286 GKLEVQKETEDYS
-299 VMLSR
+299 VLLGR
-304 ILEKGVKGKR
+304 VLEKGVKGKR

-324 CYLPK
+324 CYLPRQ
-329 TNKDKSLSDDEKS
+329 NKDKSLTDDERN
-342 DLKQENEAAMVW
+342 DLKQENDTAMVW

-380 LKGSGYKEY
+380 LKGSGYPEY

-417 YDNTTD
+417 FDNTSD

-428 LRNIYDCIKDKLPKR
+428 LRNIYDSIKDKLPKR

-450 KDREDLAAD
+450 KDKEDQVDASLVAA
-459 VGTRRVA
+459 
-466 SAPVETQRVVSAP
+466 QAP

-495 YEDYDRGLRQSY
+495 YEDYDRGLRQAF

-519 MIIVCNNTTV
+519 LIVVCNNTTV
-529 SHEVYRDIAGYQDG
+529 SYEVYRDIAGYQDG
-543 VDEEGEPRYRKG
+543 TNEDGEPRYRKG
-555 RYKVFSNYDDYGM
+555 RFDVFSNYDGM
-568 PEEKFP
+568 GLPKEKFP

-584 EASARIDEAFKKAYS
+584 EASTRIDEAFKKAYAQ
-599 KEIEDFRHEYANQ
+599 EIEEFKNEYANT
-612 HGAGSADNITDAD
+612 GKGNREDVTDAD

-692 TPYDKLGR
+692 IPYDKLGR
-700 EIDRKDLHR
+700 EIDRKDLKR
-709 YNPENVTY
+709 YNPENITY

-735 GGETVVTPPQ
+735 GGKTVVTKPQ
-745 KPKNIIRALP
+745 KPKAIIRALP
-755 ERQATMEI
+755 ERQQLEI

-777 GTLTAKFE
+777 GSLTANFTDV
-785 GLPKFVLDFNKIPTE
+785 PKFQLDFNKIPTE

-808 GDKKMMKTDYME
+808 GDQKMLKTDYME
-820 LRDSQVVYYFA
+820 LRDSQVIYYFA

-851 PDIKKIVETWF
+851 PDIKKIVDTWY
-862 NEQLEIRGGDG
+862 NQQLEIIGGDG
-873 SPDQKRLVMLWDYKA
+873 SLEQKRLVMLWNYKA
-888 VLASIMEG
+888 VLSSIMEG
-896 VHQANQDQEI
+896 VHKANQDHEE

-919 TAHVFRPTNKTVWP
+919 TIHVYRPTNKTVWP
-933 TQKSHV
+933 TQKSHI

-952 AAKTLD
+952 AAQTLD
-958 AMECVVSWVRNQYL
+958 RMECVEAWVKNTYL

-979 VGDENKDYQPTF
+979 VGDETKEYQPTF
-991 IVRAGAR
+991 IVKIKGI
-998 ASSPALLAGEDVCA
+998 
-1012 PQNAGEDARAPKN
+1012 N
-1025 LIVECMD
+1025 LIVECED
-1032 FDADNSGNKDAK
+1032 FDSDKSGNKDAK

-1056 NNLKTYGQWQLLE
+1056 NNLKTYGVWDLLE

-1074 QLESEIRKAI
+1074 HLEELINEKIKQL

>member
-1 MQATND
+1 MQTNND

-17 PKFYYDT
+17 PMYYYDT

-30 DYQTVIS
+30 DYATVIN
-37 GRRSFGYDV
+37 GRRPFGYDV
-46 NIVPNK
+46 NIVPK
-52 PGSQAMFSQEDFI
+52 KRTGQAIFSQEDFV
-65 SADPNAEFINT
+65 SVDPNAEFING

-97 ELLDFWFNNRERRA
+97 ELLDFWFNNKERRA

-147 GERRHSVSDDDA
+147 SERRHTVSSDDA
-159 NVLPRTAFKMAT
+159 YVLPRTAFKMAT

-212 RDRLGV
+212 RDRLAV

-223 SQRSN
+223 SKRSSN
-228 NFERADYYHQRGLI
+228 YERTDYYHQRGLI

-254 ASITIVNYQQF
+254 SSITILNYQQF

-314 IVVINDEAHH
+314 IVIINDEAHH

-329 TNKDKSLSDDEKS
+329 QVKDKSLTDDEKN
-342 DLKQENEAAMVW
+342 DLKQENDAAMVW

-366 KLQQVYDLSATPYY
+366 KIQQVYDLSATPYY
-380 LKGSGYKEY
+380 LKGSGYPEY

-428 LRNIYDCIKDKLPKR
+428 LRNIYECIKDKLPKR
-443 GMRAQKK
+443 GLRAQKK
-450 KDREDLAAD
+450 KDKEDNVDTSKLT
-459 VGTRRVA
+459 V
-466 SAPVETQRVVSAP
+466 QAP

-495 YEDYDRGLRQSY
+495 YENYDRGLRQAY
-507 EAMGTLY
+507 EEMGSLY
-514 TAPPV
+514 SAPPV
-519 MIIVCNNTTV
+519 LIVVCNNTTV

-543 VDEEGEPRYRKG
+543 VNEDGEPRYRHG
-555 RYKVFSNYDDYGM
+555 RFDVFSNYDGYGN
-568 PEEKFP
+568 PKPKCP

-584 EASARIDEAFKKAYS
+584 EASTRIDDAFKKAYAQ
-599 KEIEDFRHEYANQ
+599 EIENFRHEYAIQ
-612 HGAGSADNITDAD
+612 HGAGSADNLTDAD

-692 TPYDKLGR
+692 IPYDKEGK
-700 EIDRKDLHR
+700 EINRKELYK
-709 YNPENVTY
+709 YNEENITY

-735 GGETVVTPPQ
+735 GGQTVVTKPQ
-745 KPKNIIRALP
+745 KPKAILRALP
-755 ERQATMEI
+755 ERKQMEM

-777 GTLTAKFE
+777 GTLTADFTN
-785 GLPKFVLDFNKIPTE
+785 LPKFKLDFNKIPTE
-800 TVLQTIVN
+800 TILQTVVN
-808 GDKKMMKTDYME
+808 GEQKLLKTDYKE
-820 LRDSQVVYYFA
+820 WRDSQVIYYFA

-851 PDIKKIVETWF
+851 PDIRNIVETWY
-862 NEQLEIRGGDG
+862 NEQLEIIGGDG
-873 SPDQKRLVMLWDYKA
+873 STEQKRLVMLCNYKA
-888 VLASIMEG
+888 VLSSINEG
-896 VHQANQDQEI
+896 IHQANADHEE

-919 TAHVFRPTNKTVWP
+919 TIHVYRPTNKSVYQ

-939 NYVIAEDNSWQQI
+939 NFVIAEDNSWQQI

-958 AMECVVSWVRNQYL
+958 AMDSVECWVKNTYL

-979 VGDENKDYQPTF
+979 VGDETKEYQPTF
-991 IVRAGAR
+991 IVRVKGI
-998 ASSPALLAGEDVCA
+998 
-1012 PQNAGEDARAPKN
+1012 N
-1025 LIVECMD
+1025 LIVECED
-1032 FDADNSGNKDAK
+1032 FDSDKSGNKDAK

-1056 NNLKTYGQWQLLE
+1056 NNLKNYGTWDLLE

-1074 QLESEIRKAI
+1074 QLEKLINEKIK

>member
-1 MQATND
+1 MQANND

-17 PKFYYDT
+17 PQYYYDT

-30 DYQTVIS
+30 DYATVIN
-37 GRRSFGYDV
+37 GRRPFGYDV
-46 NIVPNK
+46 NIVPK
-52 PGSQAMFSQEDFI
+52 KRGEKTFFSQEDFI
-65 SADPNAEFINT
+65 SVDPNAEFING

-97 ELLDFWFNNRERRA
+97 ELLDFWFNNKERRA

-147 GERRHSVSDDDA
+147 SERRHTVSKDDA
-159 NVLPRTAFKMAT
+159 YVLPRTAFKMAT

-194 MDTHYADHF
+194 MDSHYADHF

-212 RDRLGV
+212 RDRLSV

-228 NFERADYYHQRGLI
+228 NFERTDYYHQRGLI

-276 PLDGKQKWVN
+276 PLDGKQKWVD
-286 GKLETQKDKEDYS
+286 GELVTQKDKEDYS

-324 CYLPK
+324 CYLPRQ
-329 TNKDKSLSDDEKS
+329 NKDKSLTEDEKS

-380 LKGSGYKEY
+380 LKGSGYPEY

-402 DAIESGLVKIPYLPA
+402 DAIESSLVKIPFLPA

-428 LRNIYDCIKDKLPKR
+428 LRNIYDSIKDKLPKR
-443 GMRAQKK
+443 GIRAQKK
-450 KDREDLAAD
+450 KDKED
-459 VGTRRVA
+459 R
-466 SAPVETQRVVSAP
+466 SAEGRLQGKNVDTSILSVQAP

-495 YEDYDRGLRQSY
+495 YEDYDRGLRQAY

-519 MIIVCNNTTV
+519 LIVVCNNTTV

-543 VDEEGEPRYRKG
+543 VNEDGEPRYRKG
-555 RYKVFSNYDDYGM
+555 RFDVFSNYDGM
-568 PEEKFP
+568 GLPKEKFP

-584 EASARIDEAFKKAYS
+584 EASTRIDEAFKKAYAN
-599 KEIEDFRHEYANQ
+599 EIEEFRHEYANQ
-612 HGAGSADNITDAD
+612 HGAGSADNLTDAD

-692 TPYDKLGR
+692 IPYDKLGR
-700 EIDRKDLHR
+700 EIDRKDL
-709 YNPENVTY
+709 YKYKEENVTY

-735 GGETVVTPPQ
+735 GGDTVVTKPQ
-745 KPKNIIRALP
+745 KPKAIIRALP
-755 ERQATMEI
+755 ERQQMEI
-763 RFPVITGYRSDNVE
+763 RFPVITGYRSDNIE
-777 GTLTAKFE
+777 GSLKADFT
-785 GLPKFVLDFNKIPTE
+785 GLPKFQLNFNQIPTE
-800 TVLQTIVN
+800 TVLQTVVN
-808 GDKKMMKTDYME
+808 GDQKMLKTDYKE
-820 LRDSQVVYYFA
+820 LRDLQVIYYFA

-851 PDIKKIVETWF
+851 PDIKQIVETWY
-862 NEQLEIRGGDG
+862 NEQLEIVGGDG
-873 SPDQKRLVMLWDYKA
+873 STEQKRLVMLWNYKA
-888 VLASIMEG
+888 VLDNIMEG
-896 VHQANQDQEI
+896 VHKANEDHEE

-919 TAHVFRPTNKTVWP
+919 TIHVYRPTNKTVYP

-952 AAKTLD
+952 AAQTLD
-958 AMECVVSWVRNQYL
+958 SMECVECWVKNTYL

-979 VGDENKDYQPTF
+979 VGDENKEYQPTF
-991 IVRAGAR
+991 IVRVKGI
-998 ASSPALLAGEDVCA
+998 
-1012 PQNAGEDARAPKN
+1012 N
-1025 LIVECMD
+1025 LIVECED
-1032 FDADNSGNKDAK
+1032 FDSDKSGNKEAK

-1056 NNLKTYGQWQLLE
+1056 NNLKTYGTWDLLE

-1074 QLESEIRKAI
+1074 QLEKLINDKIKQL

>member
-1 MQATND
+1 MQANND

-17 PKFYYDT
+17 PMYYYDT

-30 DYQTVIS
+30 DYATVID
-37 GRRSFGYDV
+37 GRRPFGYDV
-46 NIVPNK
+46 NIVPK
-52 PGSQAMFSQEDFI
+52 KRGDKTFFSQEDFI
-65 SADPNAEFINT
+65 SVDPNAEFING
-76 IRKEVKAWREAGYPK
+76 IRKEVKTWREAGYPK

-97 ELLDFWFNNRERRA
+97 ELLDFWFNNKERRP

-147 GERRHSVSDDDA
+147 TERRHTVSKDDA
-159 NVLPRTAFKMAT
+159 YVLPRTAFKMAT

-212 RDRLGV
+212 RDRLAV

-228 NFERADYYHQRGLI
+228 NFERTDYYHQRGLI

-254 ASITIVNYQQF
+254 SSITIVNYQQF

-270 SGKHAS
+270 AGKHAS
-276 PLDGKQKWVN
+276 PLDGKIVYRDGEMVQQK
-286 GKLETQKDKEDYS
+286 ETEDYS
-299 VMLSR
+299 VMLNR
-304 ILEKGVKGKR
+304 VLEKGVKGKR
-314 IVVINDEAHH
+314 IIVINDEAHH
-324 CYLPK
+324 CYLPHN
-329 TNKDKSLSDDEKS
+329 TKDKSLTDDEKS
-342 DLKQENEAAMVW
+342 DLKQENDTAMVW

-366 KLQQVYDLSATPYY
+366 KIQHVYDLSATPYY
-380 LKGSGYKEY
+380 LKGSGYPEY

-417 YDNTTD
+417 YDNTPD

-428 LRNIYDCIKDKLPKR
+428 LRNIYDSIKDKLPKR
-443 GMRAQKK
+443 GLRAQKK
-450 KDREDLAAD
+450 KDKEDNVD
-459 VGTRRVA
+459 T
-466 SAPVETQRVVSAP
+466 SALTVQAP

-495 YEDYDRGLRQSY
+495 YEDYDRGLRQAF

-519 MIIVCNNTTV
+519 LIVVCNNTTV

-543 VDEEGEPRYRKG
+543 VNEDGEPRYRHG
-555 RYKVFSNYDDYGM
+555 RFEVFSNYDGM
-568 PEEKFP
+568 GLPKEKFP

-584 EASARIDEAFKKAYS
+584 EASTRIDEAFKKAYAN
-599 KEIEDFRHEYANQ
+599 EIEEFRHEYANQ
-612 HGAGSADNITDAD
+612 HGAGSADNLTDAD

-692 TPYDKLGR
+692 IPYDKLGR
-700 EIDRKDLHR
+700 EIDRHDLYK
-709 YNPENVTY
+709 YNKENITY

-735 GGETVVTPPQ
+735 GGKTVVTKPQ
-745 KPKNIIRALP
+745 KSKAIIRALP
-755 ERQATMEI
+755 ERQQMEI
-763 RFPVITGYRSDNVE
+763 KFPVITGYRSDNIE
-777 GTLTAKFE
+777 GTLTADFT
-785 GLPKFVLDFNKIPTE
+785 GLPKFQLNFNQIPTE
-800 TVLQTIVN
+800 TILETVVN
-808 GDKKMMKTDYME
+808 GDQKMLKTDYKE
-820 LRDSQVVYYFA
+820 LRDSQVIYYFA

-851 PDIKKIVETWF
+851 PDIKKIVETWY
-862 NEQLEIRGGDG
+862 NEQLEIIGGDG
-873 SPDQKRLVMLWDYKA
+873 SPEQKRLVMLWNYKA
-888 VLASIMEG
+888 VLGNIMEG
-896 VHQANQDQEI
+896 VHKANADHEE

-919 TAHVFRPTNKTVWP
+919 TIHVYRPTNRPVYP

-939 NYVIAEDNSWQQI
+939 NLVIAEDNSWQQI

-958 AMECVVSWVRNQYL
+958 AMDSVECWVKNTYL

-979 VGDENKDYQPTF
+979 VGDENKEYQPTF
-991 IVRAGAR
+991 IVRVKGI
-998 ASSPALLAGEDVCA
+998 
-1012 PQNAGEDARAPKN
+1012 N
-1025 LIVECMD
+1025 LIVECED
-1032 FDADNSGNKDAK
+1032 FDSDKSGNKEAK

-1056 NNLKTYGQWQLLE
+1056 NNLKIYGTWDLLE

-1074 QLESEIRKAI
+1074 QLEQLINEKIK